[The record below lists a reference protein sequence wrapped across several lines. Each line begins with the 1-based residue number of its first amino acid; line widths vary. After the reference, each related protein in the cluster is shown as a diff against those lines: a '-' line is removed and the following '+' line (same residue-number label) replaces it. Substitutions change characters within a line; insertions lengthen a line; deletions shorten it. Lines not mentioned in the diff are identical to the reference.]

1 MDTPNRKENIAKL
14 LGFLKQN
21 GYASKGLSL
30 EGLDTRLQNDSLR
43 RNLYNA
49 LSRDKVPDI
58 GSWDEFSSMVKK
70 EKDSTALAQPS
81 TKATSTPLVP
91 NSPLLPSPN
100 KTSKNTLSTDWTR
113 PTPQFSIPT
122 SERNPGVPTL
132 VPSRE
137 HPYVGREL
145 AFVSPSE
152 VTNLNTGKKHY
163 DASKTSVIYP
173 DEIGE
178 DNTRKAIDNYT
189 QAKASEANRLDR
201 KIEAQLQD
209 IEKQQKELEARLN
222 KRAKELEAE
231 REGEG
236 WFVNF
241 IRSQPARG
249 MDPMSTINRLTNDGK
264 DQDEE
269 YIGISSA
276 LHNLR
281 KQKEKL
287 LATKKSM
294 QEDASFGSFLTNA
307 GRGFVDTVTDTRIW
321 DGGEGDLREAGLAIK
336 AIGKLELQ
344 KKFNSGQATK
354 EDAELLRT
362 LYKGQLK
369 LTPAEDALLNSKAG
383 RAYVDAITKEAIGYG
398 YGAGETTANML
409 PFIRDIALSPVNG
422 LGRTVAT
429 NVAKSALK
437 SGLSRVATKAISRTA
452 RVVGDIALEGAGTA
466 LTTGIG
472 GTLKGAADE
481 QIGDIKYDVDGK
493 TGQIVYGGRTN
504 QEENFLKAFGKS
516 LVRQALEYG
525 TEATGGAY
533 IGTLMKPI
541 NKYGGKLLTKTL
553 GDKAVSAV
561 EKFFARMEKTSVG
574 KAVNSVGEQVHYDGL
589 PGEYLEEVYNN
600 LLNAITIGDMKL
612 DTNSNNGVFNPE
624 INKTIII
631 GLMGAPMATV
641 SLKVGSIVAQ
651 DTKTQA
657 MGLRAF
663 GYKQWQ
669 EMKTLIGN
677 SDDVSKTISEWAE
690 QNPNATS
697 NQKKAI
703 MRYAVATAMED
714 AMTVRQA
721 LEQKERKKDSATT
734 LTPSQTAEQSGE
746 ESAVAPNPPSS
757 STASES
763 ADNTFNPNSDNS
775 KRYEQ
780 GNGVILKREDGTSV
794 RAQIV
799 SEENEDGKIEVASSE
814 GAIQGRDRV
823 VYLTRKELD
832 QMYQGSFDID
842 TPDASSNEETQL
854 SDTSIDST
862 PASPTPNSDSPIG
875 RPMTEEEA
883 VSDTPHSE
891 ESSEEHEWD
900 ELSKQVGDES
910 AREIISSDISDLEAE
925 RKKLQKEISKPK
937 GQTREEKI
945 QYVIGRRERLQGID
959 AEIEGLQRVLQVP
972 QMRIAQAEAQEREQ
986 NRIKAEEARRQEEAD
1001 EQARAEK
1008 KRQEAERLEEERLR
1022 QEKLQGVPD
1031 WVDDTPQ
1038 NARARGYRR
1047 SNGESYDRQERISNG
1062 VSGNE
1067 VQVKFSNEDMPTGRI
1082 MVIEADELQPSH
1094 IQGQRNP
1101 NFFIDE
1107 AQPKDRIDDASVLS
1121 ARRIA
1126 GNMRPEEITGN
1137 ATAYTGAPIVNSRGE
1152 VIQGNNR
1159 SDALRYMYQHEQEQ
1173 AQKYKQH
1180 LLDNAERLGL
1190 SKDAI
1195 MQMNKPVLVTTLEV
1209 SDNDAIR
1216 LGQMSASDTE
1226 SGGVERIKPMQ
1237 TITKMGDN
1245 IQSFSRILLSGDED
1259 MDLSSVVDHNGA
1271 DALKW
1276 MHSKGYITDTQY
1288 QSAFKAKGELTGEAK
1303 NDLINILS
1311 EVLFNGAGQQLRDDF
1326 EKLPAKAKKAILAT
1340 IYRDLNSP
1348 ESERII
1354 MEVQDS
1360 IRAYAILQS
1369 NSKDFS
1375 KAKNTETALRA
1386 IDDWLS
1392 QQVFDDV
1399 SGEIYI
1405 PNDRLH
1411 FSNFALHLAGVY
1423 RGATQAYTSSVFNAL
1438 YDDIQG
1444 LTSDIFDDESG
1455 KKHTLTEAI
1464 KRQLNIDYNGKT
1476 TSSDVAHASQNGS
1489 QRERGSSSDYKERNG
1504 TEGTSEPSRT
1514 GGRSQT
1520 DSRAVESEYSVS
1532 TSPAEK
1538 GGNFIQNKEGS
1549 IDLVQIKQ
1557 EVFDALGIPAVPFR
1571 MTESM
1576 AQHVLE
1582 QHSQELKITS
1592 IEEAVAF
1599 VLNVMQNFD
1608 HVRKGDLPN
1617 TYIFSIENARRKVG
1631 KRAVTLVLPSSNGDY
1646 LGVSS
1651 SGNEDI
1657 KGIQKRELL
1666 WEEGAKNITP
1676 ATETASANVPSPSAT
1691 QGGMTGGSAKS
1702 NQSNSLSE
1710 DKDSEKSSSRFRPLT
1725 EDDLD
1730 DGVSIVYHKGKE
1742 RVVVAVVGSS
1752 VVLDGGEKVAIGDLQ
1767 VEDEANTSAEEIEE
1781 TSEANSGEFGLVS
1794 DARME
1799 ELKSRLKKK
1808 LLGQVNAG
1816 VDPEVLAIGLELAVG
1831 YLDRGIRKFSEFA
1844 KVLVSDLG
1852 DDVRPYLKAFYNGAR
1867 DMPQIVENGLD
1878 AQMDSVDTVRSFDVT
1893 NFDKAKRAGIL
1904 DEAKT
1909 VAKNQAAERTLQKQ
1923 SIGNDVAQAM
1933 EKRQQEEN
1941 ASEAE
1946 QAETKSKSKSKETGH
1961 GREEDVHVR
1970 TSPSPRKRTRGQQSR
1985 QNEPLGATAGNQ
1997 AEQPDEVRVAGR
2009 DREDT
2014 STDPLRSGRVSELP
2028 TEQIAETDGSA
2039 PQDAPKPTKSKA
2051 QNTHN
2056 WREDKGE
2063 STAPKTETE
2072 RVNANIEALRL
2083 SKQIQ
2088 EEGREATKAEQAVL
2102 ARWTGWG
2109 GLGLAFAHNSRY
2121 RSELST
2127 LLSPEEFESATAS
2140 RLSAYYTPA
2149 KVIDHLWELIR
2160 ELGFKGGNILEGSA
2174 GSGAILA
2181 RMPKSISDKSNIQA
2195 VEIDSITGSILS
2207 QLYPDATVY
2216 VQGFEKTKIA
2226 PNSIHLAITNVPFIT
2241 GLQVHDNT
2249 GNSDLSRKFKNIRDF
2264 CIAKNVRALTPSG
2277 IGVFISSNGTLDDS
2291 RDLRL
2296 WLDDPNGGNVDVL
2309 GAFRLNNE
2317 TFIGAPVTSDI
2328 IVVRKRVGN
2337 TKVQSAINIIDTGF
2351 GHSIS
2356 YQEAEATKPT
2366 TYTMSY
2372 NAYYMAH
2379 PEHMGGEMHFG
2390 FEQGA
2395 TYRATSRG
2403 LYPTEDINQD
2413 ARLADWVK
2421 SFKGMSY
2428 VGKQLAEQA
2437 EQQKTLESDESVEKG
2452 ANLGDIMIAKD
2463 GTIGVV
2469 SYSDTSGKLIF
2480 ENLGLNSNKVKGHS
2494 KQEVISDYIR
2504 LKKAVQ
2510 DTISYQANS
2519 SSDTRLEELHQELNE
2534 AYDTFVERYGHLNK
2548 NVSLSFLKN
2557 DVGFPDIQAIE
2568 KYEEKGD
2575 VKGNKIKLYSKTD
2588 IFHKRII
2595 SHKQVEKP
2603 KDATHAVRSSILSF
2617 GRVDLAYIAD
2627 VLSLSEE
2634 EARAEA
2640 LKSGLAFEDPSTG
2653 KVVSRFEY
2661 LSGNVRA
2668 KLRDAEAQNEGGKY
2682 TDNINAL
2689 HSVIPQDI
2697 PAHLLPYALGA
2708 TWIPKR
2714 LFEDYIKERTDVSVT
2729 LSLYGGTWVLTAKS
2743 YDSTPKN
2750 RTFGVY
2756 SEMLGKTIL
2765 GTEIIDTA
2773 LNLRTKR
2780 VTKTFSSGYGSDKT
2794 KETLTDAIATASIA
2808 DKIDEI
2814 KGDFVD
2820 WMQEQVQSD
2829 TELADELT
2837 RLYNEQMNNYV
2848 AQSMPDDFV
2857 PKRFEGASEAITLR
2871 PHQAKAAIR
2880 STTQPVLLAHEVG
2893 TGKTYTMISA
2903 AMEMRR
2909 LGTAKKPLIVVQNA
2923 TVGQFVASAKAIY
2936 PQAKILTLNETDK
2949 GEAGRRRFYAQI
2961 MYNDW
2966 DMIIIPQ
2973 SVFDR
2978 IPDNEQRQVAYVADK
2993 IEEKRETL
3001 ERMELNQ
3008 ELIRSNEYRAKKN
3021 ELKRLEEELSSFA
3034 PSPIDEKR
3042 AEKARMNAVA
3052 KAERMLDRAV
3062 DDTTYDF
3069 DNLGI
3074 DAILV
3079 DEAHEY
3085 KHLGFETSMGSD
3097 IKGVDPSYS
3106 KKSQGLYLKVQSVLE
3121 KSGGRNVLFATGTPI
3136 SNTAAEIWTFMRYLM
3151 PKEDMRLYGIYT
3163 FDDFVRNYGRVQTQL
3178 EFSTS
3183 GKFKAQK
3190 RFVGYDGLSELV
3202 RIWSQVADTVLTSNS
3217 PEVQEKLPGI
3227 EGGKA
3232 TDIFLPQTAGLRA
3245 VMKYVVSELK
3255 RFEEM
3260 SGREKKENSHIPLTM
3275 YGIANA
3281 AAIDPRLVDG
3291 SAQDDPNTK
3300 ANETVRQTLRSLK
3313 ETESYKGTVA
3323 IFSDK
3328 YRNNVTGFNLYE
3340 DIRDKLIAEGV
3351 PEHQIAIVSGSMSQ
3365 AKKLQIFDKINSGEI
3380 RVVLGSTA
3388 TLGTGV
3394 NIQERLHTL
3403 IHIDAPNRPMD
3414 YTQRNGRILRQGN
3427 LHKDMNKPVRILRFG
3442 VDDSLDVTAYQRLKT
3457 KGAIA
3462 DSIMHGEELMANAL
3476 ENRSIED
3483 EGDNFGD
3490 MVATLS
3496 GSEYALLKN
3505 QAEKDLRKLESKR
3518 KQWEADQRY
3527 IASNLPKSEM
3537 LLNNAQVALARAK
3550 TAGVKIAQA
3559 FPDKAIGSIKIGKK
3573 KYGSISELKDFIK
3586 DYNASITEAQEKV
3599 KDNII
3604 NDATETRELSFSVN
3618 GIDFTLHTTV
3628 SSSYNR
3634 VGGAMV
3640 KSSSRQMTLSS
3651 EALGLED
3658 VGVPYAL
3665 IANAF
3670 KFIEEELA
3678 SGTYAEKKQTEAEQ
3692 SVERTTKEI
3701 EQMRSREGQEFAQ
3714 QEELEAKRV
3723 LLQEYEIK
3731 MQEELEAKEA
3741 KYAQMD
3747 AEVETAHL
3755 DGEMLSDELDAEDTE
3770 GIRYRRGQELQEVNA
3785 RFNEELQAQIDG
3797 TLPKGHVYSLGM
3809 PSDILRSAGIP
3820 NLPIEL
3826 TASRVSLKSGQEKH
3840 PFPIKILS
3848 NLPQMLQKPIAV
3860 FHYGDKAMNVIV
3872 EIEYEGRD
3880 LLVGLVLNQD
3890 RNGIEVNDV
3899 RGLFPKDTAKWLNW
3913 ITQGKAIYLNK
3924 EIIQTKITQ
3933 QRTNLAEVGHLNLD
3947 DLAKV
3952 IKEFENPNIEGNAFD
3967 DDILFRG
3974 RYVEFQSGY
3983 TERADGTPIS
3993 DNAKYAEEA
4002 GKFPASLFKK
4012 KYGISPAD
4020 FNMLNDLGLIE
4031 ISEWHHTG
4039 ATFRETDYY
4048 SWVDNATFDDGYNS
4062 RQGYDINGEYE
4073 YNEQGEATYVGED
4086 ENPSMPLSEWYKQ
4099 NKKAIKPIAD
4109 AYKAGEWTWEREDP
4123 SVGLHRIKNREDAER
4138 RMIETHFRKEERQ
4151 YRNIH
4156 WGEYPQSLKNL
4167 FSTMLKW
4174 DENAHY
4180 EDIEAEAERLANEFY
4195 DAHIEETLEADRKN
4209 IEEGEAK
4216 NRAIREKNLSSAS
4229 KETALMA
4236 LAKLYGM
4243 DEQEA
4248 YKKISSSS
4256 WYNRNSL
4263 RRRSTSSDEASEHN
4277 PLHAEMEREA
4287 TSLAHS
4293 MGEEVVVVHNEEE
4306 LVDILGEDGAR
4317 QARGAKG
4324 FYLPKSG
4331 KVVIILSNNTDVAD
4345 VLETIFHEFVGHKGL
4360 LEYVGKEEFTAF
4372 IDRVHKGLPS
4382 KALSEVH
4389 REART
4394 IYNERKGTSRAV
4406 SYQDAIR
4413 EATEEYIARVSEKGF
4428 SDRESRSTWQKI
4440 VDAFRDMISR
4450 AKLTLGWNIQDRDI
4464 RYILWKSFQMK
4475 QKQVAILAEAGDIA
4489 MRHRLG
4495 IPQRTKVSAEG
4506 ARLRANKPT
4515 SLDEANKQ
4523 FNEQL
4528 KKLNEET
4535 ANSTILSLGSPS
4547 NVLLSAGVAD
4557 KPMRLYGNKVI
4568 KKMKKHGFSLS
4579 ELRDL
4584 PRAVANPIAV
4594 FNNYGKDGSR
4604 SILTE
4609 LQTEQGNFLVAIG
4622 LGNGTDVEFNIVR
4635 SAFGKGKEQVVD
4647 WFNSSYATY
4656 INKEKALEYL
4666 RTPTLIMGAI
4676 SNQELSSATKV
4687 IKEFENPSDESAN
4700 GIRYRQSGGRQSSWH
4715 DSGAQD
4721 EYNERTRI
4729 TDRNGKNKGKW
4740 TNNLWWRFKEAH
4752 EDAMLS
4758 LKELQDALAKNALG
4772 RDLHGFEDAYTA
4784 ENAMSSKN
4792 LSEMEHYEN
4801 RYVKPLTDALGKL
4814 IKGGV
4819 SYEEIRVYMMA
4830 KHGLERNA
4838 YYNQLDGNSEARDYS
4853 GLTALTESEDDF
4865 TQIAEQ
4871 MVADF
4876 ESRHDTSELWNA
4888 VRSANERTL
4897 SLSRQKNLISK
4908 QAYDHIKGMFEY
4920 YIPLRGWDENNAED
4934 EWEYLDGAGR
4944 NGGISIRKKASGR
4957 TSLADDPIAMMVK
4970 LAEDTIRQGNR
4981 NMMKLKLL
4989 NLAENAQDSL
4999 LQHSKAWFV
5008 QETDAYG
5015 NTTWVFSSP
5024 EIAED
5029 ASPEEVALAWSDFE
5043 AKMQDLQKQGRSTQN
5058 PPKEQRKR
5066 IDFDKN
5072 GSLGERRQH
5081 TVTVYR
5087 GGQMYTVFVN
5097 GNPRAA
5103 QAVNGMLSSEEG
5115 FKWWRAF
5122 NRWLSTMH
5130 TSYNPE
5136 FIMTNAIRDIMHATA
5151 VVYAENG
5158 FGSYLGN
5165 FSKQYVKGMKDMF
5178 GLYGRWRSGTLDLN
5192 REKDKLFHDFM
5203 VGGGQ
5208 TGYTQIS
5215 KVEDL
5220 KKSLEWELKKVAG
5233 QANWARRGLEILKN
5247 AIAYFNSVVE
5257 LNTRF
5262 ATFVASRKDG
5272 RSIESSV
5279 SDAKNITVNFN
5290 RKGTGNG
5297 YGAGFARLAYLFYNP
5312 AVQALSQ
5319 FYGLTKKHPR
5329 RMLGVIGGAMAI
5341 GLLQNLFWSLLG
5353 SLGDGGDGD
5362 DDDYGNINENSRLG
5376 SLIIHNPFSKDKY
5389 LNLPISPELKPFFT
5403 LGSAISE
5410 VIGGR
5415 MSEEEAAKHVVLGLS
5430 SLLPL
5435 DPAGG
5440 NNGAEYINLVP
5451 SAGQPLVQVVANK
5464 NYYGEQ
5470 LYKDNGFNKLDPE
5483 WTKSKDANPALK
5495 GVAKMLN
5502 ELSGGDKVRKGGIDL
5517 NPETIE
5523 HILES
5528 YSGGAGRAFN
5538 AFTKTV
5544 AMPFDPELQKA
5555 SNVVMLR
5562 KLYKEVPQAKEG
5574 ILNPIIWKISDQ
5586 FKNMEHDKNGYRK
5599 ELRSNDPS
5607 KVSEY
5612 IQKLYDLRLSSE
5624 YKFYIRYRR
5633 SIDRLQDLRKKYKE
5647 AKTDEER
5654 KSISDRMNSIQ
5665 ERVLKAYK
5673 EEQQTE

>member
-1 MDTPNRKENIAKL
+1 MEQDIRRQKVQSLYNYAKD
-14 LGFLKQN
+14 N
-21 GYASKGLSL
+21 GYISDTLGIAGFDARMQDDNLRKKFYDTLLS
-30 EGLDTRLQNDSLR
+30 EGVSVG
-43 RNLYNA
+43 
-49 LSRDKVPDI
+49 K
-58 GSWDEFSSMVKK
+58 WDEFSSKVKK
-70 EKDSTALAQPS
+70 SSTAQAQPS
-81 TKATSTPLVP
+81 TRAGSTPLVP

-100 KTSKNTLSTDWTR
+100 KANKNTLSTDWTR

-122 SERNPGVPTL
+122 GEQNPGVPTL

-145 AFVSPSE
+145 AFVSPAE

-178 DNTRKAIDNYT
+178 DKTRKAIDNYT

-231 REGEG
+231 REGDG
-236 WFVNF
+236 WFANF

-287 LATKKSM
+287 LATKKSI
-294 QEDASFGSFLTNA
+294 QEDNGFGSFLKNA

-321 DGGEGDLREAGLAIK
+321 DGAEGDLREAGLAIK

-409 PFIRDIALSPVNG
+409 PFIRDIALSPANG

-452 RVVGDIALEGAGTA
+452 RVVSDIALEGAGTA

-481 QIGDIKYDVDGK
+481 QIGDIKYDVDSK
-493 TGQIVYGGRTN
+493 TGQIVYAGREHN
-504 QEENFLKAFGKS
+504 EENFLKAFGKS

-600 LLNAITIGDMKL
+600 LLNAVTIGDMKL

-697 NQKKAI
+697 NQKKAV

-721 LEQKERKKDSATT
+721 LEQKERKKNSATT
-734 LTPSQTAEQSGE
+734 LTPSQTAEQSGGA
-746 ESAVAPNPPSS
+746 SVVAPNPSS

-814 GAIQGRDRV
+814 GAIQDRDRV
-823 VYLTRKELD
+823 VYLTREELD

-891 ESSEEHEWD
+891 ERSEEHEWD

-945 QYVIGRRERLQGID
+945 QYVIGRRERLQSID

-986 NRIKAEEARRQEEAD
+986 NRIKAEEARRQEEHTD
-1001 EQARAEK
+1001 K
-1008 KRQEAERLEEERLR
+1008 
-1022 QEKLQGVPD
+1022 QGNPI
-1031 WVDDTPQ
+1031 
-1038 NARARGYRR
+1038 NE
-1047 SNGESYDRQERISNG
+1047 NGTLKTE
-1062 VSGNE
+1062 E
-1067 VQVKFSNEDMPTGRI
+1067 VQSV
-1082 MVIEADELQPSH
+1082 DELTDEDFTASS
-1094 IQGQRNP
+1094 RNVLL
-1101 NFFIDE
+1101 
-1107 AQPKDRIDDASVLS
+1107 PKS
-1121 ARRIA
+1121 
-1126 GNMRPEEITGN
+1126 PKKE
-1137 ATAYTGAPIVNSRGE
+1137 
-1152 VIQGNNR
+1152 
-1159 SDALRYMYQHEQEQ
+1159 SDA
-1173 AQKYKQH
+1173 
-1180 LLDNAERLGL
+1180 
-1190 SKDAI
+1190 I
-1195 MQMNKPVLVTTLEV
+1195 
-1209 SDNDAIR
+1209 
-1216 LGQMSASDTE
+1216 
-1226 SGGVERIKPMQ
+1226 
-1237 TITKMGDN
+1237 
-1245 IQSFSRILLSGDED
+1245 
-1259 MDLSSVVDHNGA
+1259 GA
-1271 DALKW
+1271 
-1276 MHSKGYITDTQY
+1276 
-1288 QSAFKAKGELTGEAK
+1288 
-1303 NDLINILS
+1303 N
-1311 EVLFNGAGQQLRDDF
+1311 
-1326 EKLPAKAKKAILAT
+1326 EK
-1340 IYRDLNSP
+1340 
-1348 ESERII
+1348 
-1354 MEVQDS
+1354 
-1360 IRAYAILQS
+1360 
-1369 NSKDFS
+1369 
-1375 KAKNTETALRA
+1375 
-1386 IDDWLS
+1386 
-1392 QQVFDDV
+1392 
-1399 SGEIYI
+1399 
-1405 PNDRLH
+1405 
-1411 FSNFALHLAGVY
+1411 
-1423 RGATQAYTSSVFNAL
+1423 
-1438 YDDIQG
+1438 
-1444 LTSDIFDDESG
+1444 
-1455 KKHTLTEAI
+1455 I
-1464 KRQLNIDYNGKT
+1464 KRQANREDGQLLILPSESTEEAGALSSPTTSKPLSERKVSEKT
-1476 TSSDVAHASQNGS
+1476 TDLTRSEKEAVIAQSEQELEGLQSKATSLRKEAYQAMRNYYESGAVPDMTEEQFNGEARYMFVGRENRNELALIHAPGLQDILPQLDELANKIRWYNLLIRNSKKDLDTEQNAES
-1489 QRERGSSSDYKERNG
+1489 K
-1504 TEGTSEPSRT
+1504 
-1514 GGRSQT
+1514 
-1520 DSRAVESEYSVS
+1520 VESEYSVS

-1557 EVFDALGIPAVPFR
+1557 EVFEALGIPAVPFR

-1592 IEEAVAF
+1592 IEEAVSF

-1702 NQSNSLSE
+1702 NQSNSLSA
-1710 DKDSEKSSSRFRPLT
+1710 DKGSEKSSSRFRPLT

-1878 AQMDSVDTVRSFDVT
+1878 AQMDSADAVRSFDVT

-1946 QAETKSKSKSKETGH
+1946 QAETKSKSTSKETGH

-1985 QNEPLGATAGNQ
+1985 QNEPLGATAGYQ

-2063 STAPKTETE
+2063 STTPKTETE

-2174 GSGAILA
+2174 GSGAMLA

-2226 PNSIHLAITNVPFIT
+2226 PNSIHLAITNVPFVT

-2249 GNSDLSRKFKNIRDF
+2249 GNSDLSRKFKNIHDF

-2296 WLDDPNGGNVDVL
+2296 WLDDPNGGNVDIL

-2575 VKGNKIKLYSKTD
+2575 AKGNKIKLYSKTD

-3151 PKEDMRLYGIYT
+3151 PKEDMRSYGIYT

-3537 LLNNAQVALARAK
+3537 LLNNAQVALTRAK

-3755 DGEMLSDELDAEDTE
+3755 DGDMLSDELDAEDTE
-3770 GIRYRRGQELQEVNA
+3770 GIRYRRGQELQEVNE

-3890 RNGIEVNDV
+3890 RNGIEIHSV

-3933 QRTNLAEVGHLNLD
+3933 QRTNLADVGHLNLD

-3952 IKEFENPNIEGNAFD
+3952 IKEFENPNIEENAFD

-3993 DNAKYAEEA
+3993 NNAKYAEEA

-4039 ATFRETDYY
+4039 ATFHETDYY

-4156 WGEYPQSLKNL
+4156 WGEYPQSLKDL

-4594 FNNYGKDGSR
+4594 FNTHSDGSHAILTEIKSNQGNILVALEVGRGGADIDFNLITSTYGKDKDKIVQWVNTG
-4604 SILTE
+4604 
-4609 LQTEQGNFLVAIG
+4609 VA
-4622 LGNGTDVEFNIVR
+4622 
-4635 SAFGKGKEQVVD
+4635 
-4647 WFNSSYATY
+4647 SY
-4656 INKEKALEYL
+4656 IDKEKALEYL
-4666 RTPTLIMGAI
+4666 ASAPAPIAGAKQA
-4676 SNQELSSATKV
+4676 QELSSATKV

-5043 AKMQDLQKQGRSTQN
+5043 AKMQDLQKQGRATQN

-5353 SLGDGGDGD
+5353 SLGDGGNGDGD

>member
-1 MDTPNRKENIAKL
+1 MDTPNRKDNLTQL
-14 LGFLKQN
+14 LGFLKKN
-21 GYASKGLSL
+21 GYAGKELR
-30 EGLDTRLQNDSLR
+30 LDDFDARMQDESIR

-58 GSWDEFSSMVKK
+58 GSWNEFSSMVKK
-70 EKDSTALAQPS
+70 EKDSTAIAQPS
-81 TKATSTPLVP
+81 TRAGSTPLVP

-100 KTSKNTLSTDWTR
+100 KANKNTLSTDWTK

-122 SERNPGVPTL
+122 SEQNPGVPTL

-145 AFVSPSE
+145 AFVSPAE
-152 VTNLNTGKKHY
+152 VTNQRTGKKHY

-209 IEKQQKELEARLN
+209 IEKQQKELEERLN

-321 DGGEGDLREAGLAIK
+321 DGAEGDLREAGLAIK

-369 LTPAEDALLNSKAG
+369 LTPAEEALLNSKAG

-600 LLNAITIGDMKL
+600 LLNAVTIGDMKL

-697 NQKKAI
+697 NQKKAV

-746 ESAVAPNPPSS
+746 ESAVAPNPPS

-823 VYLTRKELD
+823 VYLTREELD

-862 PASPTPNSDSPIG
+862 PDSPTPNPDSPIG
-875 RPMTEEEA
+875 RPITEEEA

-891 ESSEEHEWD
+891 ENSEEHEWD
-900 ELSKQVGDES
+900 ELSKQVGEES
-910 AREIISSDISDLEAE
+910 AREIINSDISDLEAE

-972 QMRIAQAEAQEREQ
+972 QMRIAQAEAKEREQ

-1173 AQKYKQH
+1173 AQKYKQY

-1520 DSRAVESEYSVS
+1520 DSREVESDKPTFLDVIRTLY
-1532 TSPAEK
+1532 EK
-1538 GGNFIQNKEGS
+1538 GKDVASKLFGRSYFDVADTSNFLKELGLTGDKFTIRYGVISRHFGKDAQHKLPLSVWSQLPDVLNNPLIITKYYTDKTKTKQKGYRIYTAIQLEDGAFVVAGVEVKNAGRNLEVNAIDTVFGRNNIIGTQEEIVYESKEMTPEQRTLLDGHNPHQYSATQESSNASDSKGS
-1549 IDLVQIKQ
+1549 KKTTNLTRSEKEAVIDQAEQVLEELQSEATSLRREAYQ
-1557 EVFDALGIPAVPFR
+1557 AMRDYYESGAVPD
-1571 MTESM
+1571 MTE
-1576 AQHVLE
+1576 E
-1582 QHSQELKITS
+1582 QFNG
-1592 IEEAVAF
+1592 EARYMF
-1599 VLNVMQNFD
+1599 
-1608 HVRKGDLPN
+1608 
-1617 TYIFSIENARRKVG
+1617 VG
-1631 KRAVTLVLPSSNGDY
+1631 KENRNELALIHAPGLQDILPQLDELANKIRWYKLLVRNSKKALDAEQNTEGK
-1646 LGVSS
+1646 V
-1651 SGNEDI
+1651 GNEDTR
-1657 KGIQKRELL
+1657 KDED
-1666 WEEGAKNITP
+1666 
-1676 ATETASANVPSPSAT
+1676 
-1691 QGGMTGGSAKS
+1691 
-1702 NQSNSLSE
+1702 NS
-1710 DKDSEKSSSRFRPLT
+1710 
-1725 EDDLD
+1725 
-1730 DGVSIVYHKGKE
+1730 
-1742 RVVVAVVGSS
+1742 
-1752 VVLDGGEKVAIGDLQ
+1752 
-1767 VEDEANTSAEEIEE
+1767 
-1781 TSEANSGEFGLVS
+1781 
-1794 DARME
+1794 
-1799 ELKSRLKKK
+1799 
-1808 LLGQVNAG
+1808 
-1816 VDPEVLAIGLELAVG
+1816 
-1831 YLDRGIRKFSEFA
+1831 
-1844 KVLVSDLG
+1844 
-1852 DDVRPYLKAFYNGAR
+1852 
-1867 DMPQIVENGLD
+1867 
-1878 AQMDSVDTVRSFDVT
+1878 
-1893 NFDKAKRAGIL
+1893 
-1904 DEAKT
+1904 
-1909 VAKNQAAERTLQKQ
+1909 
-1923 SIGNDVAQAM
+1923 
-1933 EKRQQEEN
+1933 
-1941 ASEAE
+1941 
-1946 QAETKSKSKSKETGH
+1946 
-1961 GREEDVHVR
+1961 
-1970 TSPSPRKRTRGQQSR
+1970 
-1985 QNEPLGATAGNQ
+1985 
-1997 AEQPDEVRVAGR
+1997 
-2009 DREDT
+2009 
-2014 STDPLRSGRVSELP
+2014 
-2028 TEQIAETDGSA
+2028 
-2039 PQDAPKPTKSKA
+2039 
-2051 QNTHN
+2051 
-2056 WREDKGE
+2056 
-2063 STAPKTETE
+2063 
-2072 RVNANIEALRL
+2072 
-2083 SKQIQ
+2083 
-2088 EEGREATKAEQAVL
+2088 
-2102 ARWTGWG
+2102 
-2109 GLGLAFAHNSRY
+2109 
-2121 RSELST
+2121 
-2127 LLSPEEFESATAS
+2127 
-2140 RLSAYYTPA
+2140 
-2149 KVIDHLWELIR
+2149 
-2160 ELGFKGGNILEGSA
+2160 
-2174 GSGAILA
+2174 
-2181 RMPKSISDKSNIQA
+2181 
-2195 VEIDSITGSILS
+2195 
-2207 QLYPDATVY
+2207 
-2216 VQGFEKTKIA
+2216 
-2226 PNSIHLAITNVPFIT
+2226 
-2241 GLQVHDNT
+2241 
-2249 GNSDLSRKFKNIRDF
+2249 
-2264 CIAKNVRALTPSG
+2264 
-2277 IGVFISSNGTLDDS
+2277 
-2291 RDLRL
+2291 
-2296 WLDDPNGGNVDVL
+2296 
-2309 GAFRLNNE
+2309 
-2317 TFIGAPVTSDI
+2317 
-2328 IVVRKRVGN
+2328 
-2337 TKVQSAINIIDTGF
+2337 
-2351 GHSIS
+2351 
-2356 YQEAEATKPT
+2356 
-2366 TYTMSY
+2366 
-2372 NAYYMAH
+2372 
-2379 PEHMGGEMHFG
+2379 
-2390 FEQGA
+2390 
-2395 TYRATSRG
+2395 
-2403 LYPTEDINQD
+2403 
-2413 ARLADWVK
+2413 
-2421 SFKGMSY
+2421 
-2428 VGKQLAEQA
+2428 
-2437 EQQKTLESDESVEKG
+2437 
-2452 ANLGDIMIAKD
+2452 
-2463 GTIGVV
+2463 
-2469 SYSDTSGKLIF
+2469 
-2480 ENLGLNSNKVKGHS
+2480 
-2494 KQEVISDYIR
+2494 
-2504 LKKAVQ
+2504 
-2510 DTISYQANS
+2510 
-2519 SSDTRLEELHQELNE
+2519 
-2534 AYDTFVERYGHLNK
+2534 
-2548 NVSLSFLKN
+2548 
-2557 DVGFPDIQAIE
+2557 
-2568 KYEEKGD
+2568 
-2575 VKGNKIKLYSKTD
+2575 
-2588 IFHKRII
+2588 
-2595 SHKQVEKP
+2595 
-2603 KDATHAVRSSILSF
+2603 
-2617 GRVDLAYIAD
+2617 
-2627 VLSLSEE
+2627 
-2634 EARAEA
+2634 
-2640 LKSGLAFEDPSTG
+2640 
-2653 KVVSRFEY
+2653 
-2661 LSGNVRA
+2661 
-2668 KLRDAEAQNEGGKY
+2668 
-2682 TDNINAL
+2682 
-2689 HSVIPQDI
+2689 
-2697 PAHLLPYALGA
+2697 
-2708 TWIPKR
+2708 
-2714 LFEDYIKERTDVSVT
+2714 
-2729 LSLYGGTWVLTAKS
+2729 
-2743 YDSTPKN
+2743 
-2750 RTFGVY
+2750 
-2756 SEMLGKTIL
+2756 
-2765 GTEIIDTA
+2765 
-2773 LNLRTKR
+2773 
-2780 VTKTFSSGYGSDKT
+2780 
-2794 KETLTDAIATASIA
+2794 
-2808 DKIDEI
+2808 
-2814 KGDFVD
+2814 
-2820 WMQEQVQSD
+2820 
-2829 TELADELT
+2829 
-2837 RLYNEQMNNYV
+2837 
-2848 AQSMPDDFV
+2848 
-2857 PKRFEGASEAITLR
+2857 
-2871 PHQAKAAIR
+2871 
-2880 STTQPVLLAHEVG
+2880 
-2893 TGKTYTMISA
+2893 
-2903 AMEMRR
+2903 
-2909 LGTAKKPLIVVQNA
+2909 
-2923 TVGQFVASAKAIY
+2923 
-2936 PQAKILTLNETDK
+2936 
-2949 GEAGRRRFYAQI
+2949 
-2961 MYNDW
+2961 
-2966 DMIIIPQ
+2966 
-2973 SVFDR
+2973 
-2978 IPDNEQRQVAYVADK
+2978 
-2993 IEEKRETL
+2993 
-3001 ERMELNQ
+3001 
-3008 ELIRSNEYRAKKN
+3008 
-3021 ELKRLEEELSSFA
+3021 
-3034 PSPIDEKR
+3034 
-3042 AEKARMNAVA
+3042 
-3052 KAERMLDRAV
+3052 
-3062 DDTTYDF
+3062 
-3069 DNLGI
+3069 
-3074 DAILV
+3074 
-3079 DEAHEY
+3079 
-3085 KHLGFETSMGSD
+3085 
-3097 IKGVDPSYS
+3097 
-3106 KKSQGLYLKVQSVLE
+3106 
-3121 KSGGRNVLFATGTPI
+3121 
-3136 SNTAAEIWTFMRYLM
+3136 
-3151 PKEDMRLYGIYT
+3151 
-3163 FDDFVRNYGRVQTQL
+3163 
-3178 EFSTS
+3178 
-3183 GKFKAQK
+3183 
-3190 RFVGYDGLSELV
+3190 
-3202 RIWSQVADTVLTSNS
+3202 
-3217 PEVQEKLPGI
+3217 
-3227 EGGKA
+3227 
-3232 TDIFLPQTAGLRA
+3232 
-3245 VMKYVVSELK
+3245 
-3255 RFEEM
+3255 
-3260 SGREKKENSHIPLTM
+3260 
-3275 YGIANA
+3275 
-3281 AAIDPRLVDG
+3281 
-3291 SAQDDPNTK
+3291 
-3300 ANETVRQTLRSLK
+3300 
-3313 ETESYKGTVA
+3313 
-3323 IFSDK
+3323 
-3328 YRNNVTGFNLYE
+3328 
-3340 DIRDKLIAEGV
+3340 
-3351 PEHQIAIVSGSMSQ
+3351 
-3365 AKKLQIFDKINSGEI
+3365 
-3380 RVVLGSTA
+3380 
-3388 TLGTGV
+3388 
-3394 NIQERLHTL
+3394 
-3403 IHIDAPNRPMD
+3403 
-3414 YTQRNGRILRQGN
+3414 
-3427 LHKDMNKPVRILRFG
+3427 
-3442 VDDSLDVTAYQRLKT
+3442 
-3457 KGAIA
+3457 
-3462 DSIMHGEELMANAL
+3462 
-3476 ENRSIED
+3476 
-3483 EGDNFGD
+3483 
-3490 MVATLS
+3490 
-3496 GSEYALLKN
+3496 
-3505 QAEKDLRKLESKR
+3505 
-3518 KQWEADQRY
+3518 
-3527 IASNLPKSEM
+3527 
-3537 LLNNAQVALARAK
+3537 
-3550 TAGVKIAQA
+3550 
-3559 FPDKAIGSIKIGKK
+3559 
-3573 KYGSISELKDFIK
+3573 
-3586 DYNASITEAQEKV
+3586 
-3599 KDNII
+3599 
-3604 NDATETRELSFSVN
+3604 
-3618 GIDFTLHTTV
+3618 
-3628 SSSYNR
+3628 
-3634 VGGAMV
+3634 
-3640 KSSSRQMTLSS
+3640 
-3651 EALGLED
+3651 
-3658 VGVPYAL
+3658 
-3665 IANAF
+3665 
-3670 KFIEEELA
+3670 
-3678 SGTYAEKKQTEAEQ
+3678 
-3692 SVERTTKEI
+3692 
-3701 EQMRSREGQEFAQ
+3701 
-3714 QEELEAKRV
+3714 
-3723 LLQEYEIK
+3723 
-3731 MQEELEAKEA
+3731 
-3741 KYAQMD
+3741 
-3747 AEVETAHL
+3747 
-3755 DGEMLSDELDAEDTE
+3755 TE
-3770 GIRYRRGQELQEVNA
+3770 GIRFRGRKSNEEPKTLVGVHNITEDKLHKAVRLGGLANPSIAVIDSSHQQHNGYGEISLVMPSSKINKTTGKNAGTFFGDAYTPRVPIIEKHLTDKGHDLLYQEFRSLPSEFKYKAIESVENWINEGRLSSGLYQAYLHSTGQGISLVYYQNREYPKELADKALEIGNGATRYESLSTGHQYAISSLLLGQDGYPKSIEEYTQDYVESRKARLNELEEKIARGEKVLPRGKMILQRGLDYVNEVGYPDTFLDLGRGLYDSSILEGKLSVDQSNAEAKRIADEQADAFNKWLAGLAEHYQAEELLFDGLRSDGSKKYLPATLENISKAMKKQGLQGTEGDFGFHSFAASLINKAGTLNAIRKGKGQLANEEARKAFDEKWSKVFDKFVLKLKPQWASIGGDYVLNTALNVEPKAYAQKEYGIKLTDEDVTELKAMVNAIRNEMPVPYFETKFERPVGFNEFSSAIIPSNLSEELKHSLKAQGLSIHEYEQGNEEDRQRAFNEAIQPETIRFRRGQELQEVNE
-3785 RFNEELQAQIDG
+3785 RFNEQLQAQIDG

-3809 PSDILRSAGIP
+3809 PSDILQSAGIP

-3826 TASRVSLKSGQEKH
+3826 SAERLEKKASVAYSSLH
-3840 PFPIKILS
+3840 PF
-3848 NLPQMLQKPIAV
+3848 NLPDITDLPQSLANPIAV
-3860 FHYGDKAMNVIV
+3860 FNSRTKQGAKVILTELKDKRGNNFVVALQVRKSEHSRKMDV
-3872 EIEYEGRD
+3872 
-3880 LLVGLVLNQD
+3880 
-3890 RNGIEVNDV
+3890 EVNDV
-3899 RGLFPKDTAKWLNW
+3899 RSLYPKDRVGGIIGW
-3913 ITQGKAIYLNK
+3913 INQGLLTWVDKKKATEFLSTQEPNYLGGGN
-3924 EIIQTKITQ
+3924 QFNSLSDAT
-3933 QRTNLAEVGHLNLD
+3933 
-3947 DLAKV
+3947 KV
-3952 IKEFENPNIEGNAFD
+3952 IKEFENPNIEENAFD

-3974 RYVEFQSGY
+3974 RYVEGQLGY

-4020 FNMLNDLGLIE
+4020 FKMLNDLGLIE

-4123 SVGLHRIKNREDAER
+4123 SVGVHRIENREDAER

-4156 WGEYPQSLKNL
+4156 WGEYPQSLKDL

-4174 DENAHY
+4174 DENANY
-4180 EDIEAEAERLANEFY
+4180 EDTEAEAERLANEFY
-4195 DAHIEETLEADRKN
+4195 DAHIEETLEADRKKV
-4209 IEEGEAK
+4209 EEGEAQ
-4216 NRAIREKNLSSAS
+4216 NRAIREKNLSSES

-4248 YKKISSSS
+4248 YNKISSSS
-4256 WYNRNSL
+4256 WYNRGSL

-4360 LEYVGKEEFTAF
+4360 QEYVGKEEFTAF

-4382 KALSEVH
+4382 KALSEIH

-4495 IPQRTKVSAEG
+4495 LPQKVKVIEGVRERRGATSNDAEMRSIKAQAKKDG
-4506 ARLRANKPT
+4506 TFMKAPNGKPT
-4515 SLDEANKQ
+4515 KLTEKQWLQVRTQAFKNWFGDWMNAPEDASKVLDENGEPMIVYHGSKNKFYSFDMGLQ
-4523 FNEQL
+4523 KTAWMGKGFYFTPNKEFARSFGRSVVSSF
-4528 KKLNEET
+4528 LNLR
-4535 ANSTILSLGSPS
+4535 NPFIVKGNSPS
-4547 NVLLSAGVAD
+4547 YYD
-4557 KPMRLYGNKVI
+4557 
-4568 KKMKKHGFSLS
+4568 S
-4579 ELRDL
+4579 E
-4584 PRAVANPIAV
+4584 VGKI
-4594 FNNYGKDGSR
+4594 YGKDGGPIEPSEGTALLQDKGHDGVLFTHWDQGQMITVFTPSQIKSATENKGTFDKSNDDIRYRKIDNEMR
-4604 SILTE
+4604 SVPSELDNKLAITTLSPSTEIPVVQTEKRRVSTAEAKQAIESLPKQVVTMDGYALNVSKKTKHKLGNSLSNSTREDYRQALTLLTQIVGNSVLIE
-4609 LQTEQGNFLVAIG
+4609 EHRNRVKIDGERKADNPNDTNIENVQRFYGAITIGKVTYRVKTTAIVSANTEQGTRMHNYDITEIELLQPETPVSRSSSDQERSNSISEIELLQSETPVSRRSSDKERNNSISLAKLLNGVGFSYEPERKILDEMQGGSEGIRFRQ
-4622 LGNGTDVEFNIVR
+4622 GN
-4635 SAFGKGKEQVVD
+4635 
-4647 WFNSSYATY
+4647 NSQTSW
-4656 INKEKALEYL
+4656 N
-4666 RTPTLIMGAI
+4666 
-4676 SNQELSSATKV
+4676 
-4687 IKEFENPSDESAN
+4687 ESA
-4700 GIRYRQSGGRQSSWH
+4700 
-4715 DSGAQD
+4715 AKT
-4721 EYNERTRI
+4721 EYNHTTRI
-4729 TDRNGKNKGKW
+4729 TDENGNKSKSA
-4740 TNNLWWRFKEAH
+4740 NLLWRLREAYQ
-4752 EDAMLS
+4752 DSMLS
-4758 LKELQDALAKNALG
+4758 LKALQDALAKNALG
-4772 RDLHGFEDAYTA
+4772 RDLRDFEDAYTA
-4784 ENAMSSKN
+4784 ENAMGSKN
-4792 LSEMEHYEN
+4792 LSEMEHYDA
-4801 RYVKPLTDALGKL
+4801 RYVKPLTDAISELMKEGA
-4814 IKGGV
+4814 
-4819 SYEEIRVYMMA
+4819 SYEDILNYLRA
-4830 KHGLERNA
+4830 KHGLERNE
-4838 YYNQLDGNSEARDYS
+4838 YYNAQDRATAKDKWDSKEALKKQKNPNYQPKEFEYKGEFKDYS
-4853 GLTALTESEDDF
+4853 GLTGLTGSSEDF
-4865 TQIAEQ
+4865 TKLAQD
-4871 MVADF
+4871 MVEEF
-4876 ESRHDTSELWNA
+4876 ENKFNTDALWTSVRNANQKTLELG
-4888 VRSANERTL
+4888 
-4897 SLSRQKNLISK
+4897 RQKNLIGK
-4908 QAYDHIKGMFEY
+4908 QTYEHIKGMFEY
-4920 YIPLRGWDENNAED
+4920 YIPLRGWDSNRAED
-4934 EWEYLDGAGR
+4934 EWEYLDGAGTMSG
-4944 NGGISIRKKASGR
+4944 NSIRKSAKGR
-4957 TSLADDPIAMMVK
+4957 TSVSDDPIAMMIK

-4981 NMMKLKLL
+4981 NMMKLKFL
-4989 NLAENAQDSL
+4989 NLAENADDKL
-4999 LQHSKAWFV
+4999 LQYSRAWFQKKID
-5008 QETDAYG
+5008 QEG
-5015 NTTWVFSSP
+5015 NEYWELVTP
-5024 EIAED
+5024 DIDDD
-5029 ASPEEVALAWSDFE
+5029 ASPEEVSEALLEFNQNMNNLKELGE
-5043 AKMQDLQKQGRSTQN
+5043 ATQY
-5058 PPKEQRKR
+5058 PPKDSRKN
-5066 IDFDKN
+5066 ITFDKN
-5072 GSLGERRQH
+5072 GSLGERKQH

-5087 GGQMYTVFVN
+5087 GGQLYTIFVN

-5103 QAVNGMLSSEEG
+5103 QAINGSINAGQYSGQIEKIVG
-5115 FKWWRAF
+5115 PF
-5122 NRWLSTMH
+5122 NRWISAMH

-5136 FIMTNAIRDIMHATA
+5136 FIITNAVRDFQHATFMIFA
-5151 VVYAENG
+5151 QEG
-5158 FGSYLGN
+5158 LGSKYMKD
-5165 FSKQYVKGMKDMF
+5165 FQKQYVGGLKRSL
-5178 GLYGRWRSGTLDLN
+5178 GLYKRWRSGTLDLSRN
-5192 REKDKLFHDFM
+5192 EDKMFHDFM
-5203 VGGGQ
+5203 INGGQ

-5215 KVEDL
+5215 KIEDL
-5220 KKSLEWELKKVAG
+5220 KKKVEWELKKAKGEAG
-5233 QANWARRGLEILKN
+5233 RMKVGFEILQEGLELFN
-5247 AIAYFNSVVE
+5247 GAIE

-5262 ATFVASRKDG
+5262 ATFVASRKSG
-5272 RSIESSV
+5272 RSIERSI

-5290 RKGTGNG
+5290 KKGAGG
-5297 YGAGFARLAYLFYNP
+5297 YGAAFFQALYIFFNP
-5312 AVQALSQ
+5312 AVQALEQSVRVSR
-5319 FYGLTKKHPR
+5319 KHPKR
-5329 RMLGVIGGAMAI
+5329 IAAMIGTMATLAYLQPILFELIGAAA
-5341 GLLQNLFWSLLG
+5341 G
-5353 SLGDGGDGD
+5353 GD
-5362 DDDYGNINENSRLG
+5362 DDDEDAYNNINQNSRLS
-5376 SLIIHNPFSKDKY
+5376 SLIIRNPLDTSTY
-5389 LNLPISPELKPFFT
+5389 INLPISPELKPFFT
-5403 LGSAISE
+5403 LGSALAEVQRGAMTTSE
-5410 VIGGR
+5410 ATGQILQG
-5415 MSEEEAAKHVVLGLS
+5415 MT

-5440 NNGAEYINLVP
+5440 NGDKKWINIVP
-5451 SAGQPLVQVVANK
+5451 SVVQPLEQVAVNT
-5464 NYYGEQ
+5464 NYYGESI
-5470 LYKDNGFNKLDPE
+5470 YKDNSFNKLDPE
-5483 WTKSKDANPALK
+5483 WTKAKDANPIFTK
-5495 GVAKMLN
+5495 TSEILN
-5502 ELSGGDKVRKGGIDL
+5502 EWSGGNKVRKGEIDI
-5517 NPETIE
+5517 NPEKVE
-5523 HILES
+5523 HIVEGFT
-5528 YSGGAGRAFN
+5528 GGAGRATN
-5538 AFTKTV
+5538 ALFKTFM
-5544 AMPFDPELQKA
+5544 MPFDSDMRKL
-5555 SNVVMLR
+5555 NNTVMLR
-5562 KLYKEVPQAKEG
+5562 KFYKAIPQAKEG
-5574 ILNPIIWKISDQ
+5574 MLSPIIWKISDQ
-5586 FKNMEHDKNGYRK
+5586 FKDIEHEKNGYRK

-5607 KVSEY
+5607 EVSEY
-5612 IQKLYDLRLSSE
+5612 AQKLYDLKLSSE
-5624 YKFYIRYRR
+5624 YNFYIRYRR
-5633 SIDRLQDLRKKYKE
+5633 SIDRLQDLRKKYRE

>member
-1 MDTPNRKENIAKL
+1 MEQDIRRQKVQSLYNYAKD
-14 LGFLKQN
+14 N
-21 GYASKGLSL
+21 GYISDTLGIAGFDARMQDDNLRKKFYDTLLS
-30 EGLDTRLQNDSLR
+30 EGVSVG
-43 RNLYNA
+43 
-49 LSRDKVPDI
+49 K
-58 GSWDEFSSMVKK
+58 WDEFSSKVKK
-70 EKDSTALAQPS
+70 SSTAQAQPS
-81 TKATSTPLVP
+81 TRAGSTSLVP

-100 KTSKNTLSTDWTR
+100 KTNKNTISTDWTR

-122 SERNPGVPTL
+122 SEQNPGVPTL

-209 IEKQQKELEARLN
+209 IEKQQKELEERLN

-294 QEDASFGSFLTNA
+294 QEDASFGSFLKNA

-321 DGGEGDLREAGLAIK
+321 DGAEGDLREAGLAIK

-409 PFIRDIALSPVNG
+409 PFIRDIALSPANG

-437 SGLSRVATKAISRTA
+437 RGLSRAATKAISRTA
-452 RVVGDIALEGAGTA
+452 RVVGDIALEGASTA

-600 LLNAITIGDMKL
+600 LLNAVTIGDMKL

-697 NQKKAI
+697 NQKKAV

-721 LEQKERKKDSATT
+721 LEQKERKKNSATT
-734 LTPSQTAEQSGE
+734 LTPSQTAEQSGGA
-746 ESAVAPNPPSS
+746 SAVAPNPSS
-757 STASES
+757 STSES

-814 GAIQGRDRV
+814 GAIQDRDRV
-823 VYLTRKELD
+823 VYLTREELD

-862 PASPTPNSDSPIG
+862 PASPTPNPDSPIG

-986 NRIKAEEARRQEEAD
+986 NRIKAEEARRQEEHTD
-1001 EQARAEK
+1001 K
-1008 KRQEAERLEEERLR
+1008 
-1022 QEKLQGVPD
+1022 QGNPI
-1031 WVDDTPQ
+1031 
-1038 NARARGYRR
+1038 NE
-1047 SNGESYDRQERISNG
+1047 NGTLKTE
-1062 VSGNE
+1062 E
-1067 VQVKFSNEDMPTGRI
+1067 VQSV
-1082 MVIEADELQPSH
+1082 DELTDEDFTASS
-1094 IQGQRNP
+1094 RNVLL
-1101 NFFIDE
+1101 
-1107 AQPKDRIDDASVLS
+1107 PKS
-1121 ARRIA
+1121 
-1126 GNMRPEEITGN
+1126 PKKE
-1137 ATAYTGAPIVNSRGE
+1137 
-1152 VIQGNNR
+1152 
-1159 SDALRYMYQHEQEQ
+1159 SDA
-1173 AQKYKQH
+1173 
-1180 LLDNAERLGL
+1180 
-1190 SKDAI
+1190 I
-1195 MQMNKPVLVTTLEV
+1195 
-1209 SDNDAIR
+1209 
-1216 LGQMSASDTE
+1216 
-1226 SGGVERIKPMQ
+1226 
-1237 TITKMGDN
+1237 
-1245 IQSFSRILLSGDED
+1245 
-1259 MDLSSVVDHNGA
+1259 GA
-1271 DALKW
+1271 
-1276 MHSKGYITDTQY
+1276 
-1288 QSAFKAKGELTGEAK
+1288 
-1303 NDLINILS
+1303 N
-1311 EVLFNGAGQQLRDDF
+1311 
-1326 EKLPAKAKKAILAT
+1326 EK
-1340 IYRDLNSP
+1340 
-1348 ESERII
+1348 
-1354 MEVQDS
+1354 
-1360 IRAYAILQS
+1360 
-1369 NSKDFS
+1369 
-1375 KAKNTETALRA
+1375 
-1386 IDDWLS
+1386 
-1392 QQVFDDV
+1392 
-1399 SGEIYI
+1399 
-1405 PNDRLH
+1405 
-1411 FSNFALHLAGVY
+1411 
-1423 RGATQAYTSSVFNAL
+1423 
-1438 YDDIQG
+1438 
-1444 LTSDIFDDESG
+1444 
-1455 KKHTLTEAI
+1455 I
-1464 KRQLNIDYNGKT
+1464 KRQANREDGQLLILPSESTEEAGALSSPTTSKPLSERKVSEKT
-1476 TSSDVAHASQNGS
+1476 TDLTRSEKEAVIAQAEQEVEELRTEASTLRRKAYQAMRDYYESGAVPDMTEAQFEGEAGYMFIGSKNRNELALIHAPGLQDILPQLDELANKIRWYNLLIRNSKKDLDTEQNA
-1489 QRERGSSSDYKERNG
+1489 
-1504 TEGTSEPSRT
+1504 EGK
-1514 GGRSQT
+1514 
-1520 DSRAVESEYSVS
+1520 VESEYSVS

-1571 MTESM
+1571 ITESM
-1576 AQHVLE
+1576 AQHIIDRHGKE
-1582 QHSQELKITS
+1582 AKIRT
-1592 IEEAVAF
+1592 IEEAVVF
-1599 VLNVMQNFD
+1599 VVNVMQNFD

-1676 ATETASANVPSPSAT
+1676 ATETASANVPTPSAT

-1767 VEDEANTSAEEIEE
+1767 VEDEANTSAEEIEG
-1781 TSEANSGEFGLVS
+1781 TSVANSGEFGLVS

-1878 AQMDSVDTVRSFDVT
+1878 AQMDSADAVRSFDVT

-1985 QNEPLGATAGNQ
+1985 QNEPLGATAGYQ
-1997 AEQPDEVRVAGR
+1997 DEQSDEVRVAGR

-2149 KVIDHLWELIR
+2149 KVIDQLWELIR

-2174 GSGAILA
+2174 GSGAMLA

-2226 PNSIHLAITNVPFIT
+2226 PNSIHLAITNVPFVT

-2249 GNSDLSRKFKNIRDF
+2249 GNSDLSRKFKNIHDF

-2575 VKGNKIKLYSKTD
+2575 AKGNKIKLYSKTD

-2627 VLSLSEE
+2627 LLSLSEE

-3151 PKEDMRLYGIYT
+3151 PKEDMRSYGIYT

-3505 QAEKDLRKLESKR
+3505 QAEKDLRKLETKR

-3537 LLNNAQVALARAK
+3537 LLNNAQVALTRAK

-3559 FPDKAIGSIKIGKK
+3559 FPDKAIGSIKIGQK

-3692 SVERTTKEI
+3692 SVERTAKEI

-3755 DGEMLSDELDAEDTE
+3755 DGEKLSDELDAEDTE
-3770 GIRYRRGQELQEVNA
+3770 GIRYRRGQELQEVNE

-3809 PSDILRSAGIP
+3809 PSAILKSAGIP

-3890 RNGIEVNDV
+3890 RNGIEIHSV

-3933 QRTNLAEVGHLNLD
+3933 QRTNLADVGHLNLD

-3952 IKEFENPNIEGNAFD
+3952 IKEFENPNIEENAFD

-3974 RYVEFQSGY
+3974 RYVEFQLGY
-3983 TERADGTPIS
+3983 TKRADGTPIS
-3993 DNAKYAEEA
+3993 DNAKLAEEA

-4012 KYGISPAD
+4012 TYGISPAD
-4020 FNMLNDLGLIE
+4020 FKMLNDLGLID

-4048 SWVDNATFDDGYNS
+4048 SWVDNAIFDNGYNS
-4062 RQGYDINGEYE
+4062 IRGYDINGEYE

-4086 ENPSMPLSEWYKQ
+4086 ENPSMPLSEWYNQ

-4123 SVGLHRIKNREDAER
+4123 SVGVHRIKNREDAER

-4156 WGEYPQSLKNL
+4156 WGEYPQSLKDL

-4174 DENAHY
+4174 DDNANY
-4180 EDIEAEAERLANEFY
+4180 EDTEAEAERLANEFY

-4216 NRAIREKNLSSAS
+4216 NRAIREKNLSSVS

-4256 WYNRNSL
+4256 WYNQDSL

-4287 TSLAHS
+4287 NRLAHS

-4360 LEYVGKEEFTAF
+4360 QEYVGKEEFTAF

-4428 SDRESRSTWQKI
+4428 SDRESRSTWKRI

-4506 ARLRANKPT
+4506 ARQR
-4515 SLDEANKQ
+4515 
-4523 FNEQL
+4523 
-4528 KKLNEET
+4528 
-4535 ANSTILSLGSPS
+4535 
-4547 NVLLSAGVAD
+4547 
-4557 KPMRLYGNKVI
+4557 
-4568 KKMKKHGFSLS
+4568 
-4579 ELRDL
+4579 
-4584 PRAVANPIAV
+4584 
-4594 FNNYGKDGSR
+4594 
-4604 SILTE
+4604 
-4609 LQTEQGNFLVAIG
+4609 
-4622 LGNGTDVEFNIVR
+4622 
-4635 SAFGKGKEQVVD
+4635 
-4647 WFNSSYATY
+4647 
-4656 INKEKALEYL
+4656 
-4666 RTPTLIMGAI
+4666 
-4676 SNQELSSATKV
+4676 
-4687 IKEFENPSDESAN
+4687 
-4700 GIRYRQSGGRQSSWH
+4700 GGRQSSWH
-4715 DSGAQD
+4715 DSGAQN

-4792 LSEMEHYEN
+4792 LSEMEYYEN

-4871 MVADF
+4871 MVEDF
-4876 ESRHDTSELWNA
+4876 ESRHDTIELWNA

-4908 QAYDHIKGMFEY
+4908 QAYDHIKGMFKY

-5029 ASPEEVALAWSDFE
+5029 ASPEEVAQAWSDFE
-5043 AKMQDLQKQGRSTQN
+5043 AEMQDLQKQGRATQN

-5353 SLGDGGDGD
+5353 SLGYGGNGDGD

>member
-14 LGFLKQN
+14 LGFLKQK

-70 EKDSTALAQPS
+70 EKDSTAIAQPS
-81 TKATSTPLVP
+81 TRAGSTPLVP

-100 KTSKNTLSTDWTR
+100 KANKNTLSTDWTK

-122 SERNPGVPTL
+122 SEQNPGVPTL

-145 AFVSPSE
+145 AFVSPAE

-269 YIGISSA
+269 YIGLSSA

-294 QEDASFGSFLTNA
+294 QEDASFGSSLKNA

-409 PFIRDIALSPVNG
+409 PFIRDIALSPANG
-422 LGRTVAT
+422 LGRSVAT

-452 RVVGDIALEGAGTA
+452 RVVSDIALEGAGTA

-493 TGQIVYGGRTN
+493 TGQIIYGGREHN
-504 QEENFLKAFGKS
+504 EENLLKAFGKS

-600 LLNAITIGDMKL
+600 LLNAVTIGDMKL

-697 NQKKAI
+697 NQKKAV

-746 ESAVAPNPPSS
+746 ESAVAPNPPS

-823 VYLTRKELD
+823 VYLTREELD
-832 QMYQGSFDID
+832 QIYQGSFDID

-862 PASPTPNSDSPIG
+862 PDSPTPNPDSPIG
-875 RPMTEEEA
+875 RPITEEEA

-891 ESSEEHEWD
+891 ENSEEHEWD
-900 ELSKQVGDES
+900 ELSKQVGEES
-910 AREIISSDISDLEAE
+910 AREIINSDISDLEAE

-1173 AQKYKQH
+1173 AQKYKQY

-1423 RGATQAYTSSVFNAL
+1423 RGATQSYTSSVFNAL

-1444 LTSDIFDDESG
+1444 LTSDMFDEESG

-1464 KRQLNIDYNGKT
+1464 KRQLNIYYNGKT

-1489 QRERGSSSDYKERNG
+1489 QRERGGSSDYKERNG

-1520 DSRAVESEYSVS
+1520 DSREVGDTKEERLNKLRESNPIIISNNDWEGKYTLDRASAKQWMKENLRGKYVNKDTGEAINITKVGINEVTSHGTTDIAHLKSLSVIPKLIENS
-1532 TSPAEK
+1532 IFIDEIHNTKSNGKYDSYRYYALGLIIDGKDYTAKIVIGVKGDSKYYDHRLTQIEK
-1538 GGNFIQNKEGS
+1538 GALIDTLNGLSNSVDENQAPIPSIHDTKLKEILQDKGS
-1549 IDLVQIKQ
+1549 KKNTDLTRSEK
-1557 EVFDALGIPAVPFR
+1557 
-1571 MTESM
+1571 
-1576 AQHVLE
+1576 
-1582 QHSQELKITS
+1582 
-1592 IEEAVAF
+1592 EAVIA
-1599 VLNVMQNFD
+1599 
-1608 HVRKGDLPN
+1608 
-1617 TYIFSIENARRKVG
+1617 
-1631 KRAVTLVLPSSNGDY
+1631 
-1646 LGVSS
+1646 
-1651 SGNEDI
+1651 
-1657 KGIQKRELL
+1657 
-1666 WEEGAKNITP
+1666 
-1676 ATETASANVPSPSAT
+1676 
-1691 QGGMTGGSAKS
+1691 
-1702 NQSNSLSE
+1702 
-1710 DKDSEKSSSRFRPLT
+1710 
-1725 EDDLD
+1725 
-1730 DGVSIVYHKGKE
+1730 
-1742 RVVVAVVGSS
+1742 
-1752 VVLDGGEKVAIGDLQ
+1752 
-1767 VEDEANTSAEEIEE
+1767 
-1781 TSEANSGEFGLVS
+1781 
-1794 DARME
+1794 
-1799 ELKSRLKKK
+1799 
-1808 LLGQVNAG
+1808 
-1816 VDPEVLAIGLELAVG
+1816 
-1831 YLDRGIRKFSEFA
+1831 
-1844 KVLVSDLG
+1844 
-1852 DDVRPYLKAFYNGAR
+1852 
-1867 DMPQIVENGLD
+1867 
-1878 AQMDSVDTVRSFDVT
+1878 
-1893 NFDKAKRAGIL
+1893 
-1904 DEAKT
+1904 
-1909 VAKNQAAERTLQKQ
+1909 
-1923 SIGNDVAQAM
+1923 
-1933 EKRQQEEN
+1933 
-1941 ASEAE
+1941 
-1946 QAETKSKSKSKETGH
+1946 
-1961 GREEDVHVR
+1961 
-1970 TSPSPRKRTRGQQSR
+1970 
-1985 QNEPLGATAGNQ
+1985 Q
-1997 AEQPDEVRVAGR
+1997 AEQE
-2009 DREDT
+2009 
-2014 STDPLRSGRVSELP
+2014 
-2028 TEQIAETDGSA
+2028 
-2039 PQDAPKPTKSKA
+2039 
-2051 QNTHN
+2051 
-2056 WREDKGE
+2056 
-2063 STAPKTETE
+2063 
-2072 RVNANIEALRL
+2072 
-2083 SKQIQ
+2083 
-2088 EEGREATKAEQAVL
+2088 
-2102 ARWTGWG
+2102 
-2109 GLGLAFAHNSRY
+2109 
-2121 RSELST
+2121 
-2127 LLSPEEFESATAS
+2127 
-2140 RLSAYYTPA
+2140 
-2149 KVIDHLWELIR
+2149 
-2160 ELGFKGGNILEGSA
+2160 LEGLQSEA
-2174 GSGAILA
+2174 SSLRKEAYQAMRDYYESGAVPDMTEEQFNGEARYMFVGKENRNELA
-2181 RMPKSISDKSNIQA
+2181 LIH
-2195 VEIDSITGSILS
+2195 
-2207 QLYPDATVY
+2207 
-2216 VQGFEKTKIA
+2216 A
-2226 PNSIHLAITNVPFIT
+2226 P
-2241 GLQVHDNT
+2241 GLQDILPQLDELANKIRWYKLLVR
-2249 GNSDLSRKFKNIRDF
+2249 NS
-2264 CIAKNVRALTPSG
+2264 
-2277 IGVFISSNGTLDDS
+2277 
-2291 RDLRL
+2291 
-2296 WLDDPNGGNVDVL
+2296 
-2309 GAFRLNNE
+2309 
-2317 TFIGAPVTSDI
+2317 
-2328 IVVRKRVGN
+2328 
-2337 TKVQSAINIIDTGF
+2337 
-2351 GHSIS
+2351 
-2356 YQEAEATKPT
+2356 
-2366 TYTMSY
+2366 
-2372 NAYYMAH
+2372 
-2379 PEHMGGEMHFG
+2379 
-2390 FEQGA
+2390 
-2395 TYRATSRG
+2395 
-2403 LYPTEDINQD
+2403 
-2413 ARLADWVK
+2413 
-2421 SFKGMSY
+2421 
-2428 VGKQLAEQA
+2428 
-2437 EQQKTLESDESVEKG
+2437 
-2452 ANLGDIMIAKD
+2452 
-2463 GTIGVV
+2463 
-2469 SYSDTSGKLIF
+2469 
-2480 ENLGLNSNKVKGHS
+2480 
-2494 KQEVISDYIR
+2494 
-2504 LKKAVQ
+2504 KKA
-2510 DTISYQANS
+2510 
-2519 SSDTRLEELHQELNE
+2519 
-2534 AYDTFVERYGHLNK
+2534 
-2548 NVSLSFLKN
+2548 
-2557 DVGFPDIQAIE
+2557 
-2568 KYEEKGD
+2568 
-2575 VKGNKIKLYSKTD
+2575 
-2588 IFHKRII
+2588 
-2595 SHKQVEKP
+2595 
-2603 KDATHAVRSSILSF
+2603 
-2617 GRVDLAYIAD
+2617 
-2627 VLSLSEE
+2627 
-2634 EARAEA
+2634 
-2640 LKSGLAFEDPSTG
+2640 
-2653 KVVSRFEY
+2653 
-2661 LSGNVRA
+2661 
-2668 KLRDAEAQNEGGKY
+2668 
-2682 TDNINAL
+2682 
-2689 HSVIPQDI
+2689 
-2697 PAHLLPYALGA
+2697 
-2708 TWIPKR
+2708 
-2714 LFEDYIKERTDVSVT
+2714 
-2729 LSLYGGTWVLTAKS
+2729 
-2743 YDSTPKN
+2743 
-2750 RTFGVY
+2750 
-2756 SEMLGKTIL
+2756 
-2765 GTEIIDTA
+2765 
-2773 LNLRTKR
+2773 
-2780 VTKTFSSGYGSDKT
+2780 
-2794 KETLTDAIATASIA
+2794 
-2808 DKIDEI
+2808 
-2814 KGDFVD
+2814 
-2820 WMQEQVQSD
+2820 
-2829 TELADELT
+2829 
-2837 RLYNEQMNNYV
+2837 
-2848 AQSMPDDFV
+2848 
-2857 PKRFEGASEAITLR
+2857 
-2871 PHQAKAAIR
+2871 
-2880 STTQPVLLAHEVG
+2880 
-2893 TGKTYTMISA
+2893 
-2903 AMEMRR
+2903 
-2909 LGTAKKPLIVVQNA
+2909 
-2923 TVGQFVASAKAIY
+2923 
-2936 PQAKILTLNETDK
+2936 
-2949 GEAGRRRFYAQI
+2949 
-2961 MYNDW
+2961 
-2966 DMIIIPQ
+2966 
-2973 SVFDR
+2973 
-2978 IPDNEQRQVAYVADK
+2978 
-2993 IEEKRETL
+2993 
-3001 ERMELNQ
+3001 
-3008 ELIRSNEYRAKKN
+3008 
-3021 ELKRLEEELSSFA
+3021 
-3034 PSPIDEKR
+3034 
-3042 AEKARMNAVA
+3042 
-3052 KAERMLDRAV
+3052 
-3062 DDTTYDF
+3062 
-3069 DNLGI
+3069 
-3074 DAILV
+3074 
-3079 DEAHEY
+3079 
-3085 KHLGFETSMGSD
+3085 
-3097 IKGVDPSYS
+3097 
-3106 KKSQGLYLKVQSVLE
+3106 
-3121 KSGGRNVLFATGTPI
+3121 
-3136 SNTAAEIWTFMRYLM
+3136 
-3151 PKEDMRLYGIYT
+3151 
-3163 FDDFVRNYGRVQTQL
+3163 
-3178 EFSTS
+3178 
-3183 GKFKAQK
+3183 
-3190 RFVGYDGLSELV
+3190 
-3202 RIWSQVADTVLTSNS
+3202 
-3217 PEVQEKLPGI
+3217 
-3227 EGGKA
+3227 
-3232 TDIFLPQTAGLRA
+3232 
-3245 VMKYVVSELK
+3245 
-3255 RFEEM
+3255 
-3260 SGREKKENSHIPLTM
+3260 
-3275 YGIANA
+3275 
-3281 AAIDPRLVDG
+3281 
-3291 SAQDDPNTK
+3291 
-3300 ANETVRQTLRSLK
+3300 
-3313 ETESYKGTVA
+3313 
-3323 IFSDK
+3323 
-3328 YRNNVTGFNLYE
+3328 
-3340 DIRDKLIAEGV
+3340 
-3351 PEHQIAIVSGSMSQ
+3351 
-3365 AKKLQIFDKINSGEI
+3365 
-3380 RVVLGSTA
+3380 
-3388 TLGTGV
+3388 
-3394 NIQERLHTL
+3394 
-3403 IHIDAPNRPMD
+3403 
-3414 YTQRNGRILRQGN
+3414 
-3427 LHKDMNKPVRILRFG
+3427 
-3442 VDDSLDVTAYQRLKT
+3442 
-3457 KGAIA
+3457 
-3462 DSIMHGEELMANAL
+3462 
-3476 ENRSIED
+3476 
-3483 EGDNFGD
+3483 
-3490 MVATLS
+3490 
-3496 GSEYALLKN
+3496 
-3505 QAEKDLRKLESKR
+3505 
-3518 KQWEADQRY
+3518 
-3527 IASNLPKSEM
+3527 
-3537 LLNNAQVALARAK
+3537 
-3550 TAGVKIAQA
+3550 
-3559 FPDKAIGSIKIGKK
+3559 
-3573 KYGSISELKDFIK
+3573 
-3586 DYNASITEAQEKV
+3586 
-3599 KDNII
+3599 
-3604 NDATETRELSFSVN
+3604 
-3618 GIDFTLHTTV
+3618 
-3628 SSSYNR
+3628 
-3634 VGGAMV
+3634 
-3640 KSSSRQMTLSS
+3640 
-3651 EALGLED
+3651 
-3658 VGVPYAL
+3658 
-3665 IANAF
+3665 
-3670 KFIEEELA
+3670 
-3678 SGTYAEKKQTEAEQ
+3678 
-3692 SVERTTKEI
+3692 
-3701 EQMRSREGQEFAQ
+3701 
-3714 QEELEAKRV
+3714 
-3723 LLQEYEIK
+3723 
-3731 MQEELEAKEA
+3731 
-3741 KYAQMD
+3741 
-3747 AEVETAHL
+3747 
-3755 DGEMLSDELDAEDTE
+3755 LDAEQNTE
-3770 GIRYRRGQELQEVNA
+3770 GKVGNEEDRQRAFNEAIQPETIRFRRGQELQEVNE
-3785 RFNEELQAQIDG
+3785 RFNEQLQAQIDG

-3809 PSDILRSAGIP
+3809 PSDILQSAGIP

-3826 TASRVSLKSGQEKH
+3826 SAERLEKKASVAYSSLH
-3840 PFPIKILS
+3840 PF
-3848 NLPQMLQKPIAV
+3848 NLPDITDLPQSLANPIAV
-3860 FHYGDKAMNVIV
+3860 FNSRTKQGAKVILTELKDKRGNNFVVALQVRKSEHSRKMDV
-3872 EIEYEGRD
+3872 
-3880 LLVGLVLNQD
+3880 
-3890 RNGIEVNDV
+3890 EVNDV
-3899 RGLFPKDTAKWLNW
+3899 RSLYPKDRVGGIIGW
-3913 ITQGKAIYLNK
+3913 INQGLLTWVDKKKATEFLSTQEPNYLGGGN
-3924 EIIQTKITQ
+3924 QFNSLSDAT
-3933 QRTNLAEVGHLNLD
+3933 
-3947 DLAKV
+3947 KV
-3952 IKEFENPNIEGNAFD
+3952 IKEFENPNIEENAFD

-3993 DNAKYAEEA
+3993 NNAKYAEEA

-4020 FNMLNDLGLIE
+4020 FKMLNDLGLIE

-4123 SVGLHRIKNREDAER
+4123 SVGFHRIKNREDAER
-4138 RMIETHFRKEERQ
+4138 RMIETYFRKEERQ

-4180 EDIEAEAERLANEFY
+4180 EDIEAKAERLANEFY

-4209 IEEGEAK
+4209 IEEGEAQ

-4248 YKKISSSS
+4248 YSKISSSS
-4256 WYNRNSL
+4256 WDNRNSI
-4263 RRRSTSSDEASEHN
+4263 RRRSTSSDEASERN
-4277 PLHAEMEREA
+4277 QLLAEMEREA
-4287 TSLAHS
+4287 TRLAHS

-4331 KVVIILSNNTDVAD
+4331 NVVIILSNNTDVAD

-4360 LEYVGKEEFTAF
+4360 QEYVGKEEFTAF

-4406 SYQDAIR
+4406 SYQEAVQ
-4413 EATEEYIARVSEKGF
+4413 EATEEYIARLSERGF
-4428 SDRESRSTWQKI
+4428 SDREGRSTWQKI

-4495 IPQRTKVSAEG
+4495 LPQKVKVTEGVRERRGATSNDAEMRSIKAQAKKDG
-4506 ARLRANKPT
+4506 TFMKAPNGKPT
-4515 SLDEANKQ
+4515 KLTEKQWLQVRTQSFKNWFGDWINDPDNASKVLDENGEPMIVYHGSKNKFYSFDMGLQ
-4523 FNEQL
+4523 KTAWIGKGFYFTPNKEFARSFGRSVVSSF
-4528 KKLNEET
+4528 LNLR
-4535 ANSTILSLGSPS
+4535 NPFIVKGNSPS
-4547 NVLLSAGVAD
+4547 YYD
-4557 KPMRLYGNKVI
+4557 
-4568 KKMKKHGFSLS
+4568 S
-4579 ELRDL
+4579 E
-4584 PRAVANPIAV
+4584 VGKI
-4594 FNNYGKDGSR
+4594 YGKDGGPIEPSEGTALLQDKGHDGVLFTHWDQGQMITVFTPSQIKSATENKGTFDKSNDDIRYRKIDNEMR
-4604 SILTE
+4604 SVPSELDNKLAITTLSPSTEIPVVQTEKRSVSTAEAKQAIESLPKQVVTMDGYTLNVSKKTKRKLSNNIFEDGLASEYKQILTILPQIVGNSVLIE
-4609 LQTEQGNFLVAIG
+4609 EHRDRIKINGERNSDNPNDANIDKTQRFYGAITIGEVTYRVKTTAIVSANTEQGTRMHNYDITEIELLPSSPTA
-4622 LGNGTDVEFNIVR
+4622 
-4635 SAFGKGKEQVVD
+4635 
-4647 WFNSSYATY
+4647 NS
-4656 INKEKALEYL
+4656 
-4666 RTPTLIMGAI
+4666 
-4676 SNQELSSATKV
+4676 QELAHRSNSISLAKLLNGV
-4687 IKEFENPSDESAN
+4687 GFSYEPERKILDEMQGGTE
-4700 GIRYRQSGGRQSSWH
+4700 GIRFRQGNNSQPSWNE
-4715 DSGAQD
+4715 SVAKT
-4721 EYNERTRI
+4721 EYNRTTRI
-4729 TDRNGKNKGKW
+4729 TDENGNKSKSA
-4740 TNNLWWRFKEAH
+4740 NLLWRLREAYQ
-4752 EDAMLS
+4752 DSMLS
-4758 LKELQDALAKNALG
+4758 LKALQDALAKNALG
-4772 RDLHGFEDAYTA
+4772 RDLRDFEDAYTA
-4784 ENAMSSKN
+4784 ENAMGSKN
-4792 LSEMEHYEN
+4792 LSEMEHYDA
-4801 RYVKPLTDALGKL
+4801 RYVKPLTDAISELMKEGA
-4814 IKGGV
+4814 
-4819 SYEEIRVYMMA
+4819 SYEDILNYLRA
-4830 KHGLERNA
+4830 KHGLERNE
-4838 YYNQLDGNSEARDYS
+4838 YYNAQDRAVAKDKWDSKEALKQQKNPNYQPKDFEYKGEFKDYS
-4853 GLTALTESEDDF
+4853 GLTGLTGSSEDF
-4865 TQIAEQ
+4865 TKLSQD
-4871 MVADF
+4871 MVEEF
-4876 ESRHDTSELWNA
+4876 ENKFNTDALWTSVRNANQKTLELG
-4888 VRSANERTL
+4888 
-4897 SLSRQKNLISK
+4897 RQKNLIGK
-4908 QAYDHIKGMFEY
+4908 HTYEHIKGMFEY
-4920 YIPLRGWDENNAED
+4920 YVPLRGWDSNRAED
-4934 EWEYLDGAGR
+4934 EWEYLDGAGTMSG
-4944 NGGISIRKKASGR
+4944 NSIRKSAKGR
-4957 TSLADDPIAMMVK
+4957 TSVSDDPIAMMIK

-4981 NMMKLKLL
+4981 NMMKLKFL
-4989 NLAENAQDSL
+4989 NLAENADDKL
-4999 LQHSKAWFV
+4999 LQYSRAWFQKKID
-5008 QETDAYG
+5008 QEG
-5015 NTTWVFSSP
+5015 NEYWELVTP
-5024 EIAED
+5024 DIDYD
-5029 ASPEEVALAWSDFE
+5029 ASPKEVSEALLEFNQNMNELRELGE
-5043 AKMQDLQKQGRSTQN
+5043 ATQY
-5058 PPKEQRKR
+5058 PPKDSRKN
-5066 IDFDKN
+5066 ITFDKN
-5072 GSLGERRQH
+5072 GSLGERKQH

-5087 GGQMYTVFVN
+5087 GGQLYTIFVN

-5103 QAVNGMLSSEEG
+5103 QAINGSINAGQYSGQIEKIVG
-5115 FKWWRAF
+5115 PF
-5122 NRWLSTMH
+5122 NRWISAMH

-5136 FIMTNAIRDIMHATA
+5136 FIITNAVRDFQHATFMIFA
-5151 VVYAENG
+5151 QEG
-5158 FGSYLGN
+5158 LGSKYMKD
-5165 FSKQYVKGMKDMF
+5165 FQKQYIQGLKRSL
-5178 GLYGRWRSGTLDLN
+5178 GLYKRWRSGTLDLSRN
-5192 REKDKLFHDFM
+5192 EDKMFHDFM
-5203 VGGGQ
+5203 INGGQ

-5220 KKSLEWELKKVAG
+5220 KKKVEWELKKAKGEAG
-5233 QANWARRGLEILKN
+5233 HMKVGFEILQEGLELFN
-5247 AIAYFNSVVE
+5247 GAIE

-5262 ATFVASRKDG
+5262 ATFVASRKSG
-5272 RSIESSV
+5272 RSIERSI

-5290 RKGTGNG
+5290 KKGAGG
-5297 YGAGFARLAYLFYNP
+5297 YGAAFFQALYIFFNP
-5312 AVQALSQ
+5312 AVQALEQSVRVSR
-5319 FYGLTKKHPR
+5319 KHPKR
-5329 RMLGVIGGAMAI
+5329 IAAMIGTMATLAYLQPILFELIGAAA
-5341 GLLQNLFWSLLG
+5341 G
-5353 SLGDGGDGD
+5353 GD
-5362 DDDYGNINENSRLG
+5362 DDDEDAYDNINQNSRLS
-5376 SLIIHNPFSKDKY
+5376 SLIIRNPLDTSTY
-5389 LNLPISPELKPFFT
+5389 INLPISPELKPFFT
-5403 LGSAISE
+5403 LGSALAEVQRGAMTTSE
-5410 VIGGR
+5410 ATGQILQG
-5415 MSEEEAAKHVVLGLS
+5415 MT

-5440 NNGAEYINLVP
+5440 NGDKKWINIVP
-5451 SAGQPLVQVVANK
+5451 SVVQPLEQVAVNT
-5464 NYYGEQ
+5464 NYYGESI
-5470 LYKDNGFNKLDPE
+5470 YKDNGFNKLDPE
-5483 WTKSKDANPALK
+5483 WTKAKDANPIFTK
-5495 GVAKMLN
+5495 TSEMLN
-5502 ELSGGDKVRKGGIDL
+5502 EWSGGNKVRKGEIDI
-5517 NPETIE
+5517 NPEKVE
-5523 HILES
+5523 HILEGFT
-5528 YSGGAGRAFN
+5528 GGAGRATN
-5538 AFTKTV
+5538 ALFKTFM
-5544 AMPFDPELQKA
+5544 MPFDSDMRKL
-5555 SNVVMLR
+5555 NNTVMLR
-5562 KLYKEVPQAKEG
+5562 KFYKAIPQAKDG
-5574 ILNPIIWKISDQ
+5574 VLSRKIYELQ
-5586 FKNMEHDKNGYRK
+5586 ERRKELLEHDKLGYKKQLRESK
-5599 ELRSNDPS
+5599 DTVDRAYWMDEMMELVKSP
-5607 KVSEY
+5607 
-5612 IQKLYDLRLSSE
+5612 E
-5624 YKFYIRYRR
+5624 YKFFKKNKVKLDI
-5633 SIDRLQDLRKKYKE
+5633 LFKLRDKYQKVTNDESRKTISKSMNKIQKE
-5647 AKTDEER
+5647 
-5654 KSISDRMNSIQ
+5654 
-5665 ERVLKAYK
+5665 VLKDSRN
-5673 EEQQTE
+5673 EL

>member
-1 MDTPNRKENIAKL
+1 MEQDIRRQKVQSLYNYAKD
-14 LGFLKQN
+14 N
-21 GYASKGLSL
+21 GYISDTLGIAGFDARMQDDNLRKKFYDTLLS
-30 EGLDTRLQNDSLR
+30 EGVSVG
-43 RNLYNA
+43 
-49 LSRDKVPDI
+49 K
-58 GSWDEFSSMVKK
+58 WDEFSSKVKK
-70 EKDSTALAQPS
+70 SSTAQAQPS
-81 TKATSTPLVP
+81 TRAGSTPLVP

-100 KTSKNTLSTDWTR
+100 KANKNTLSTDWTR

-122 SERNPGVPTL
+122 GEQNPGVPTL

-145 AFVSPSE
+145 AFVSPAE

-178 DNTRKAIDNYT
+178 DKTRKAIDNYT

-231 REGEG
+231 REGDG
-236 WFVNF
+236 WFANF

-287 LATKKSM
+287 LATKKSI
-294 QEDASFGSFLTNA
+294 QEDNGFGSFLKNA

-321 DGGEGDLREAGLAIK
+321 DGAEGDLREAGLAIK

-409 PFIRDIALSPVNG
+409 PFIRDIALSPANG

-452 RVVGDIALEGAGTA
+452 RVVSDIALEGAGTA

-493 TGQIVYGGRTN
+493 TGQIVYGGREHN
-504 QEENFLKAFGKS
+504 EENLLKAFGKS

-553 GDKAVSAV
+553 GDKAVGAV

-600 LLNAITIGDMKL
+600 LLNAVTIGDMKL

-697 NQKKAI
+697 NQKKAV

-721 LEQKERKKDSATT
+721 LEQKERKKNSATT
-734 LTPSQTAEQSGE
+734 LTPSQTAEQSGGA
-746 ESAVAPNPPSS
+746 SAVAPNPSS
-757 STASES
+757 STSES

-814 GAIQGRDRV
+814 GAIQDRDRV
-823 VYLTRKELD
+823 VYLTREELD

-862 PASPTPNSDSPIG
+862 PASPTPNPDSPIG

-986 NRIKAEEARRQEEAD
+986 NRIKAEEARRQEEHTD
-1001 EQARAEK
+1001 K
-1008 KRQEAERLEEERLR
+1008 
-1022 QEKLQGVPD
+1022 QGNPI
-1031 WVDDTPQ
+1031 
-1038 NARARGYRR
+1038 NE
-1047 SNGESYDRQERISNG
+1047 NGTLKTE
-1062 VSGNE
+1062 E
-1067 VQVKFSNEDMPTGRI
+1067 VQSV
-1082 MVIEADELQPSH
+1082 DELTDEDFTASS
-1094 IQGQRNP
+1094 RNVLL
-1101 NFFIDE
+1101 
-1107 AQPKDRIDDASVLS
+1107 PKS
-1121 ARRIA
+1121 
-1126 GNMRPEEITGN
+1126 PKKE
-1137 ATAYTGAPIVNSRGE
+1137 
-1152 VIQGNNR
+1152 
-1159 SDALRYMYQHEQEQ
+1159 SDA
-1173 AQKYKQH
+1173 
-1180 LLDNAERLGL
+1180 
-1190 SKDAI
+1190 I
-1195 MQMNKPVLVTTLEV
+1195 
-1209 SDNDAIR
+1209 
-1216 LGQMSASDTE
+1216 
-1226 SGGVERIKPMQ
+1226 
-1237 TITKMGDN
+1237 
-1245 IQSFSRILLSGDED
+1245 
-1259 MDLSSVVDHNGA
+1259 GA
-1271 DALKW
+1271 
-1276 MHSKGYITDTQY
+1276 
-1288 QSAFKAKGELTGEAK
+1288 
-1303 NDLINILS
+1303 N
-1311 EVLFNGAGQQLRDDF
+1311 
-1326 EKLPAKAKKAILAT
+1326 EK
-1340 IYRDLNSP
+1340 
-1348 ESERII
+1348 
-1354 MEVQDS
+1354 
-1360 IRAYAILQS
+1360 
-1369 NSKDFS
+1369 
-1375 KAKNTETALRA
+1375 
-1386 IDDWLS
+1386 
-1392 QQVFDDV
+1392 
-1399 SGEIYI
+1399 
-1405 PNDRLH
+1405 
-1411 FSNFALHLAGVY
+1411 
-1423 RGATQAYTSSVFNAL
+1423 
-1438 YDDIQG
+1438 
-1444 LTSDIFDDESG
+1444 
-1455 KKHTLTEAI
+1455 I
-1464 KRQLNIDYNGKT
+1464 KRQANREDGQLLILPSESTEEAGALSSPTTSKPLSERKVSEKT
-1476 TSSDVAHASQNGS
+1476 TDLTRSEKEAVIAQSEQELEGLQSKATSLRKEAYQAMRNYYESGAVPDMTEEQFNGEARYMFVGRENRNELALIHAPGLQDILPQLDELANKIRWYNLLIRNSKKDLDTEQNA
-1489 QRERGSSSDYKERNG
+1489 
-1504 TEGTSEPSRT
+1504 EGK
-1514 GGRSQT
+1514 
-1520 DSRAVESEYSVS
+1520 VESEYSVS

-1557 EVFDALGIPAVPFR
+1557 EVFEALGIPAVPFR

-2063 STAPKTETE
+2063 STTPKTETE

-2174 GSGAILA
+2174 GSGAMLA

-2195 VEIDSITGSILS
+2195 VEIDSITGSILN

-2226 PNSIHLAITNVPFIT
+2226 PNSIHLAITNVPFVT

-2249 GNSDLSRKFKNIRDF
+2249 GNSDLSRKFKNIHDF

-2296 WLDDPNGGNVDVL
+2296 WLDDPNGGNVDIL

-2575 VKGNKIKLYSKTD
+2575 AKGNKIKLYSKTD

-3151 PKEDMRLYGIYT
+3151 PKEDMRSYGIYT

-3351 PEHQIAIVSGSMSQ
+3351 PKHQIAIVSGSMSQ

-3537 LLNNAQVALARAK
+3537 LLNNAQVALTRAK

-3755 DGEMLSDELDAEDTE
+3755 DGDMLSDELDAEDTE
-3770 GIRYRRGQELQEVNA
+3770 GIRYRRGQELQEVNE

-3890 RNGIEVNDV
+3890 RNGIEIHSV

-3933 QRTNLAEVGHLNLD
+3933 QRTNLADVGHLNLD

-3952 IKEFENPNIEGNAFD
+3952 IKEFENPNIEENAFD

-3993 DNAKYAEEA
+3993 NNAKYAEEA

-4020 FNMLNDLGLIE
+4020 FKMLNDLGLIE

-4048 SWVDNATFDDGYNS
+4048 SWVDNAIFDDGYNS
-4062 RQGYDINGEYE
+4062 RQGYDLNGEYE

-4123 SVGLHRIKNREDAER
+4123 SVGLHRIKNREDAED
-4138 RMIETHFRKEERQ
+4138 RMIETHLRKEESQ
-4151 YRNIH
+4151 YRRMH
-4156 WGEYPQSLKNL
+4156 WGEYPKSLKNL
-4167 FSTMLKW
+4167 FSAMLKW

-4180 EDIEAEAERLANEFY
+4180 EDTEAEAERLANEFY
-4195 DAHIEETLEADRKN
+4195 DAHIEETLEADRKD

-4360 LEYVGKEEFTAF
+4360 QEYVGKEEFTAF

-4406 SYQDAIR
+4406 SYQDAVR

-4428 SDRESRSTWQKI
+4428 SDRESRSTWKKI

-4506 ARLRANKPT
+4506 ARQRANKPT
-4515 SLDEANKQ
+4515 SLDKANKQ

-4528 KKLNEET
+4528 ERLNEET

-4594 FNNYGKDGSR
+4594 FNTHSDGSHAILTEIKSNQGNILVALEVGRGGADIDFNLITSTYGKDK
-4604 SILTE
+4604 
-4609 LQTEQGNFLVAIG
+4609 
-4622 LGNGTDVEFNIVR
+4622 DKIV
-4635 SAFGKGKEQVVD
+4635 Q
-4647 WFNSSYATY
+4647 WFNTGVASY
-4656 INKEKALEYL
+4656 IDKEKALEYL
-4666 RTPTLIMGAI
+4666 ASAPAPIAGAKQA
-4676 SNQELSSATKV
+4676 QELSSATKV

-4853 GLTALTESEDDF
+4853 GLTALTESEGDF

-5043 AKMQDLQKQGRSTQN
+5043 AKMQDLQKQGRATQN

-5353 SLGDGGDGD
+5353 SLGDGGNGDGD

-5376 SLIIHNPFSKDKY
+5376 SLTIHNPFSKDKY

>member
-14 LGFLKQN
+14 LGFLKQK

-70 EKDSTALAQPS
+70 EKDSTAIAQPS
-81 TKATSTPLVP
+81 TRAGSTPLVP

-100 KTSKNTLSTDWTR
+100 KANKNTLSTDWTK
-113 PTPQFSIPT
+113 PTLQFSIPT
-122 SERNPGVPTL
+122 SEQNPGVPTL

-145 AFVSPSE
+145 AFVSPAE
-152 VTNLNTGKKHY
+152 VTNQRTGKKHY

-276 LHNLR
+276 LHNIR

-294 QEDASFGSFLTNA
+294 QEDASFGSSLKNA

-409 PFIRDIALSPVNG
+409 PFIRDIALSPANG
-422 LGRTVAT
+422 LGRSVAT

-452 RVVGDIALEGAGTA
+452 RVVSDIALEGAGTA

-504 QEENFLKAFGKS
+504 QEDNFLKAFGKS

-600 LLNAITIGDMKL
+600 LLNAVTIGDMKL

-677 SDDVSKTISEWAE
+677 SDDVSKTISEWTE

-697 NQKKAI
+697 NQKKAV

-746 ESAVAPNPPSS
+746 ASAVAPNPPSS

-823 VYLTRKELD
+823 VYLTREELD

-1173 AQKYKQH
+1173 AQKYKQY

-1375 KAKNTETALRA
+1375 KAKNTETALMA

-1423 RGATQAYTSSVFNAL
+1423 RGATQSYTSSVFNAL

-1444 LTSDIFDDESG
+1444 LTSDMFDEESG

-1489 QRERGSSSDYKERNG
+1489 QRERGGSSDYKERNG

-1520 DSRAVESEYSVS
+1520 DSREVGDTKEERLNKLRESNPIIISNNDWEGKYTLDRASAKQWMKENLRGKYVNKDTGEAINITKVGINEVTSHGTTDIAHLKSLSVIPKLIENS
-1532 TSPAEK
+1532 IFIDEIHNTKSNGKYDSYRYYALGLIIDGKDYTAKIVIGVKGDSKYYDHRLTQIEK
-1538 GGNFIQNKEGS
+1538 GALIDTLNGLSNSVDENQAPIPSIHDTKLKEILQDKGS
-1549 IDLVQIKQ
+1549 KKNTDLTRSEKEAVIAQAEQ
-1557 EVFDALGIPAVPFR
+1557 ELEGLQSEASSLRRKAYQAMRDYYESGAVPD
-1571 MTESM
+1571 MTE
-1576 AQHVLE
+1576 E
-1582 QHSQELKITS
+1582 QFNG
-1592 IEEAVAF
+1592 EARYMF
-1599 VLNVMQNFD
+1599 
-1608 HVRKGDLPN
+1608 
-1617 TYIFSIENARRKVG
+1617 VG
-1631 KRAVTLVLPSSNGDY
+1631 KENRNELALIHAPGLQDILPQLDELANKIRWYKLLVRNSKKALDAEQNTEGK
-1646 LGVSS
+1646 V
-1651 SGNEDI
+1651 GNEDTR
-1657 KGIQKRELL
+1657 KDED
-1666 WEEGAKNITP
+1666 
-1676 ATETASANVPSPSAT
+1676 
-1691 QGGMTGGSAKS
+1691 
-1702 NQSNSLSE
+1702 NS
-1710 DKDSEKSSSRFRPLT
+1710 
-1725 EDDLD
+1725 
-1730 DGVSIVYHKGKE
+1730 
-1742 RVVVAVVGSS
+1742 
-1752 VVLDGGEKVAIGDLQ
+1752 
-1767 VEDEANTSAEEIEE
+1767 
-1781 TSEANSGEFGLVS
+1781 
-1794 DARME
+1794 
-1799 ELKSRLKKK
+1799 
-1808 LLGQVNAG
+1808 
-1816 VDPEVLAIGLELAVG
+1816 
-1831 YLDRGIRKFSEFA
+1831 
-1844 KVLVSDLG
+1844 
-1852 DDVRPYLKAFYNGAR
+1852 
-1867 DMPQIVENGLD
+1867 
-1878 AQMDSVDTVRSFDVT
+1878 
-1893 NFDKAKRAGIL
+1893 
-1904 DEAKT
+1904 
-1909 VAKNQAAERTLQKQ
+1909 
-1923 SIGNDVAQAM
+1923 
-1933 EKRQQEEN
+1933 
-1941 ASEAE
+1941 
-1946 QAETKSKSKSKETGH
+1946 
-1961 GREEDVHVR
+1961 
-1970 TSPSPRKRTRGQQSR
+1970 
-1985 QNEPLGATAGNQ
+1985 
-1997 AEQPDEVRVAGR
+1997 
-2009 DREDT
+2009 
-2014 STDPLRSGRVSELP
+2014 
-2028 TEQIAETDGSA
+2028 
-2039 PQDAPKPTKSKA
+2039 
-2051 QNTHN
+2051 
-2056 WREDKGE
+2056 
-2063 STAPKTETE
+2063 
-2072 RVNANIEALRL
+2072 
-2083 SKQIQ
+2083 
-2088 EEGREATKAEQAVL
+2088 
-2102 ARWTGWG
+2102 
-2109 GLGLAFAHNSRY
+2109 
-2121 RSELST
+2121 
-2127 LLSPEEFESATAS
+2127 
-2140 RLSAYYTPA
+2140 
-2149 KVIDHLWELIR
+2149 
-2160 ELGFKGGNILEGSA
+2160 
-2174 GSGAILA
+2174 
-2181 RMPKSISDKSNIQA
+2181 
-2195 VEIDSITGSILS
+2195 
-2207 QLYPDATVY
+2207 
-2216 VQGFEKTKIA
+2216 
-2226 PNSIHLAITNVPFIT
+2226 
-2241 GLQVHDNT
+2241 
-2249 GNSDLSRKFKNIRDF
+2249 
-2264 CIAKNVRALTPSG
+2264 
-2277 IGVFISSNGTLDDS
+2277 
-2291 RDLRL
+2291 
-2296 WLDDPNGGNVDVL
+2296 
-2309 GAFRLNNE
+2309 
-2317 TFIGAPVTSDI
+2317 
-2328 IVVRKRVGN
+2328 
-2337 TKVQSAINIIDTGF
+2337 
-2351 GHSIS
+2351 
-2356 YQEAEATKPT
+2356 
-2366 TYTMSY
+2366 
-2372 NAYYMAH
+2372 
-2379 PEHMGGEMHFG
+2379 
-2390 FEQGA
+2390 
-2395 TYRATSRG
+2395 
-2403 LYPTEDINQD
+2403 
-2413 ARLADWVK
+2413 
-2421 SFKGMSY
+2421 
-2428 VGKQLAEQA
+2428 
-2437 EQQKTLESDESVEKG
+2437 
-2452 ANLGDIMIAKD
+2452 
-2463 GTIGVV
+2463 
-2469 SYSDTSGKLIF
+2469 
-2480 ENLGLNSNKVKGHS
+2480 
-2494 KQEVISDYIR
+2494 
-2504 LKKAVQ
+2504 
-2510 DTISYQANS
+2510 
-2519 SSDTRLEELHQELNE
+2519 
-2534 AYDTFVERYGHLNK
+2534 
-2548 NVSLSFLKN
+2548 
-2557 DVGFPDIQAIE
+2557 
-2568 KYEEKGD
+2568 
-2575 VKGNKIKLYSKTD
+2575 
-2588 IFHKRII
+2588 
-2595 SHKQVEKP
+2595 
-2603 KDATHAVRSSILSF
+2603 
-2617 GRVDLAYIAD
+2617 
-2627 VLSLSEE
+2627 
-2634 EARAEA
+2634 
-2640 LKSGLAFEDPSTG
+2640 
-2653 KVVSRFEY
+2653 
-2661 LSGNVRA
+2661 
-2668 KLRDAEAQNEGGKY
+2668 
-2682 TDNINAL
+2682 
-2689 HSVIPQDI
+2689 
-2697 PAHLLPYALGA
+2697 
-2708 TWIPKR
+2708 
-2714 LFEDYIKERTDVSVT
+2714 
-2729 LSLYGGTWVLTAKS
+2729 
-2743 YDSTPKN
+2743 
-2750 RTFGVY
+2750 
-2756 SEMLGKTIL
+2756 
-2765 GTEIIDTA
+2765 
-2773 LNLRTKR
+2773 
-2780 VTKTFSSGYGSDKT
+2780 
-2794 KETLTDAIATASIA
+2794 
-2808 DKIDEI
+2808 
-2814 KGDFVD
+2814 
-2820 WMQEQVQSD
+2820 
-2829 TELADELT
+2829 
-2837 RLYNEQMNNYV
+2837 
-2848 AQSMPDDFV
+2848 
-2857 PKRFEGASEAITLR
+2857 
-2871 PHQAKAAIR
+2871 
-2880 STTQPVLLAHEVG
+2880 
-2893 TGKTYTMISA
+2893 
-2903 AMEMRR
+2903 
-2909 LGTAKKPLIVVQNA
+2909 
-2923 TVGQFVASAKAIY
+2923 
-2936 PQAKILTLNETDK
+2936 
-2949 GEAGRRRFYAQI
+2949 
-2961 MYNDW
+2961 
-2966 DMIIIPQ
+2966 
-2973 SVFDR
+2973 
-2978 IPDNEQRQVAYVADK
+2978 
-2993 IEEKRETL
+2993 
-3001 ERMELNQ
+3001 
-3008 ELIRSNEYRAKKN
+3008 
-3021 ELKRLEEELSSFA
+3021 
-3034 PSPIDEKR
+3034 
-3042 AEKARMNAVA
+3042 
-3052 KAERMLDRAV
+3052 
-3062 DDTTYDF
+3062 
-3069 DNLGI
+3069 
-3074 DAILV
+3074 
-3079 DEAHEY
+3079 
-3085 KHLGFETSMGSD
+3085 
-3097 IKGVDPSYS
+3097 
-3106 KKSQGLYLKVQSVLE
+3106 
-3121 KSGGRNVLFATGTPI
+3121 
-3136 SNTAAEIWTFMRYLM
+3136 
-3151 PKEDMRLYGIYT
+3151 
-3163 FDDFVRNYGRVQTQL
+3163 
-3178 EFSTS
+3178 
-3183 GKFKAQK
+3183 
-3190 RFVGYDGLSELV
+3190 
-3202 RIWSQVADTVLTSNS
+3202 
-3217 PEVQEKLPGI
+3217 
-3227 EGGKA
+3227 
-3232 TDIFLPQTAGLRA
+3232 
-3245 VMKYVVSELK
+3245 
-3255 RFEEM
+3255 
-3260 SGREKKENSHIPLTM
+3260 
-3275 YGIANA
+3275 
-3281 AAIDPRLVDG
+3281 
-3291 SAQDDPNTK
+3291 
-3300 ANETVRQTLRSLK
+3300 
-3313 ETESYKGTVA
+3313 
-3323 IFSDK
+3323 
-3328 YRNNVTGFNLYE
+3328 
-3340 DIRDKLIAEGV
+3340 
-3351 PEHQIAIVSGSMSQ
+3351 
-3365 AKKLQIFDKINSGEI
+3365 
-3380 RVVLGSTA
+3380 
-3388 TLGTGV
+3388 
-3394 NIQERLHTL
+3394 
-3403 IHIDAPNRPMD
+3403 
-3414 YTQRNGRILRQGN
+3414 
-3427 LHKDMNKPVRILRFG
+3427 
-3442 VDDSLDVTAYQRLKT
+3442 
-3457 KGAIA
+3457 
-3462 DSIMHGEELMANAL
+3462 
-3476 ENRSIED
+3476 
-3483 EGDNFGD
+3483 
-3490 MVATLS
+3490 
-3496 GSEYALLKN
+3496 
-3505 QAEKDLRKLESKR
+3505 
-3518 KQWEADQRY
+3518 
-3527 IASNLPKSEM
+3527 
-3537 LLNNAQVALARAK
+3537 
-3550 TAGVKIAQA
+3550 
-3559 FPDKAIGSIKIGKK
+3559 
-3573 KYGSISELKDFIK
+3573 
-3586 DYNASITEAQEKV
+3586 
-3599 KDNII
+3599 
-3604 NDATETRELSFSVN
+3604 
-3618 GIDFTLHTTV
+3618 
-3628 SSSYNR
+3628 
-3634 VGGAMV
+3634 
-3640 KSSSRQMTLSS
+3640 
-3651 EALGLED
+3651 
-3658 VGVPYAL
+3658 
-3665 IANAF
+3665 
-3670 KFIEEELA
+3670 
-3678 SGTYAEKKQTEAEQ
+3678 
-3692 SVERTTKEI
+3692 
-3701 EQMRSREGQEFAQ
+3701 
-3714 QEELEAKRV
+3714 
-3723 LLQEYEIK
+3723 
-3731 MQEELEAKEA
+3731 
-3741 KYAQMD
+3741 
-3747 AEVETAHL
+3747 
-3755 DGEMLSDELDAEDTE
+3755 TE
-3770 GIRYRRGQELQEVNA
+3770 GIRFRGRKSNEEPKTLVGVHNLTEDKLHKAVRLGGLANPSIAVIDSAHQQHNGYGEISLVMPSSKINKTTGKNAGTFFGDAYTPRVPIIEKHLTDKGHDLLYQEFRSLPSEFKYKAIESVENWINEGRLSSGLYQAYLHSTGQGISLVYYQNREYPKELADKALEIGNGATRYESLSTAHQYAISSLLLGQDGYPKSIEEYTQDYVESRKARLNELEEKIARGEKVLPRGKMILQRGLDYVNEVGYPDTFLDLGRGLYDSSILEGKLSVDQSNAEAKRIADEQADAFNKWLAGLAEHYQAEELLFDGLRSDGSKKYLPATLENISKAMKKQGLQGTEGDFGFHSFAASLINKAGTLNAIRKVKGQLANEEARKAFDEKWSKVFDKFVLKLKPQWASIGGDYVLNTALNADPKAYAQKEYGIKLTDEDVTELKAMVDAIRNEMPVPYFETKFERPVGFNEFSSAIIPSNLSEELKHSLKAQGLSIHEYEQGNEEDRQRAFNEAIQPETIRFRRGQELQEVNE
-3785 RFNEELQAQIDG
+3785 RFNEQLQAQIDG

-3809 PSDILRSAGIP
+3809 PSDILQSAGIP

-3826 TASRVSLKSGQEKH
+3826 SAERLEKKASVAYSSLH
-3840 PFPIKILS
+3840 PF
-3848 NLPQMLQKPIAV
+3848 NLPDITDLPQSLANPIAV
-3860 FHYGDKAMNVIV
+3860 FNSRTKQGAKVILTELKDKRGNNFVVALQVRKSEHSRKMDV
-3872 EIEYEGRD
+3872 
-3880 LLVGLVLNQD
+3880 
-3890 RNGIEVNDV
+3890 EVNDV
-3899 RGLFPKDTAKWLNW
+3899 RSLYPKDRVGGIIGW
-3913 ITQGKAIYLNK
+3913 INQGLLTWVDKKKATEFLSTQEPNYLGGGN
-3924 EIIQTKITQ
+3924 QFNSLSDAT
-3933 QRTNLAEVGHLNLD
+3933 
-3947 DLAKV
+3947 KV
-3952 IKEFENPNIEGNAFD
+3952 IKEFENPNIEENAFD

-3993 DNAKYAEEA
+3993 NNAKYAEEA

-4020 FNMLNDLGLIE
+4020 FKMLNDLGLIE

-4109 AYKAGEWTWEREDP
+4109 AYKVGEWTWEREDP
-4123 SVGLHRIKNREDAER
+4123 SVRVHRIKNREDAER

-4156 WGEYPQSLKNL
+4156 WGEYPQSLKDL

-4174 DENAHY
+4174 DENANY
-4180 EDIEAEAERLANEFY
+4180 EDTEAEAERLANEFY
-4195 DAHIEETLEADRKN
+4195 DAHIEETLEADRKKV
-4209 IEEGEAK
+4209 EEGEAQ
-4216 NRAIREKNLSSAS
+4216 NRAIREKNLSSES

-4248 YKKISSSS
+4248 YNKISSSS
-4256 WYNRNSL
+4256 WYNRGSL

-4360 LEYVGKEEFTAF
+4360 QEYVGKEEFTAF

-4382 KALSEVH
+4382 KALSEIH

-4428 SDRESRSTWQKI
+4428 SDRENRSTWQKI

-4495 IPQRTKVSAEG
+4495 LPQKVKVTEGVRERRGATSNDAEMRSIKAQAKKDG
-4506 ARLRANKPT
+4506 TFMKAPNGKPT
-4515 SLDEANKQ
+4515 KLTEKQWLQVRTQAFKNWFGDWMNAPEDASKVLDENGEPMIVYHGSKNKFYSFDMGLQ
-4523 FNEQL
+4523 KTAWMGKGFYFTPNKEFARSFGRSVVSSF
-4528 KKLNEET
+4528 LNLR
-4535 ANSTILSLGSPS
+4535 NPFIVKGNSPS
-4547 NVLLSAGVAD
+4547 YYD
-4557 KPMRLYGNKVI
+4557 
-4568 KKMKKHGFSLS
+4568 S
-4579 ELRDL
+4579 E
-4584 PRAVANPIAV
+4584 VGKI
-4594 FNNYGKDGSR
+4594 YGKDGGPIEPSEGTALLQDKGHDGVLFTHWDQGQMITVFTPSQIKSATENKGTFDKSNDDIRYRKIDNEMR
-4604 SILTE
+4604 SVPSELDNKLAITTLSPSTEIPVVQTEKRRVSTAEAKQAIESLPKQVVTMDGYALNVSKKTKHKLGNSLSNSTREDYRQALTLLTQIVGNSVLIE
-4609 LQTEQGNFLVAIG
+4609 EHRNRVKIDGERKADNPNDTNIENVQRFYGAITIGKVTYRVKTTAIVSANTEQGTRMHNYDITEIELLQPETPVSRSSSDQERSNSISEIELLQSETPVSRRSSDKERSNSISLAK
-4622 LGNGTDVEFNIVR
+4622 LLNGVGFSYEPERKILDEMQGGSEGIRFR
-4635 SAFGKGKEQVVD
+4635 QGQ
-4647 WFNSSYATY
+4647 NSQTSW
-4656 INKEKALEYL
+4656 N
-4666 RTPTLIMGAI
+4666 
-4676 SNQELSSATKV
+4676 
-4687 IKEFENPSDESAN
+4687 ESA
-4700 GIRYRQSGGRQSSWH
+4700 
-4715 DSGAQD
+4715 AKT
-4721 EYNERTRI
+4721 EYNRATRI
-4729 TDRNGKNKGKW
+4729 TDENGNKSKSA
-4740 TNNLWWRFKEAH
+4740 NLLWRLREAYQ
-4752 EDAMLS
+4752 DSMLS
-4758 LKELQDALAKNALG
+4758 LKALQDALAKNALG
-4772 RDLHGFEDAYTA
+4772 RDLRDFEDAYTA
-4784 ENAMSSKN
+4784 ENAMGSKN
-4792 LSEMEHYEN
+4792 LSEMEHYDA
-4801 RYVKPLTDALGKL
+4801 RYVKPLTDAISELMKEGA
-4814 IKGGV
+4814 
-4819 SYEEIRVYMMA
+4819 SYEDILNYLRA
-4830 KHGLERNA
+4830 KHGLERNE
-4838 YYNQLDGNSEARDYS
+4838 YYNAQDRAAAKDKWDSKEALKQQKNPNYQPKEFEYKGEFKDYS
-4853 GLTALTESEDDF
+4853 GLTGLTGSSEDF
-4865 TQIAEQ
+4865 TKLAQD
-4871 MVADF
+4871 MVEEF
-4876 ESRHDTSELWNA
+4876 ENKFNTNALWTSVRNANQKTLELG
-4888 VRSANERTL
+4888 
-4897 SLSRQKNLISK
+4897 RQKNLIGK
-4908 QAYDHIKGMFEY
+4908 HTYEHIKGMFEY
-4920 YIPLRGWDENNAED
+4920 YVPLRGWNSDRGED
-4934 EWEYLDGAGR
+4934 EWEYLDGAGTMSG
-4944 NGGISIRKKASGR
+4944 NSIRKSAKGR
-4957 TSLADDPIAMMVK
+4957 TSVSDDPIAIMIK

-4981 NMMKLKLL
+4981 NMMKLKFL
-4989 NLAENAQDSL
+4989 NLAENADDKL
-4999 LQHSKAWFV
+4999 LQYSRAWFQKKID
-5008 QETDAYG
+5008 QEG
-5015 NTTWVFSSP
+5015 NEYWELVTP
-5024 EIAED
+5024 DIDDD
-5029 ASPEEVALAWSDFE
+5029 ASPEEVSEALLEFNQNMNNLKELGE
-5043 AKMQDLQKQGRSTQN
+5043 ATQY
-5058 PPKEQRKR
+5058 PPKDSRKN
-5066 IDFDKN
+5066 ITFDKN
-5072 GSLGERRQH
+5072 GSLGERKQH

-5087 GGQMYTVFVN
+5087 GGQLYTIFVN

-5103 QAVNGMLSSEEG
+5103 QAINGSINAGMYSGQIESIVG
-5115 FKWWRAF
+5115 PF
-5122 NRWLSTMH
+5122 NRWISAMH

-5136 FIMTNAIRDIMHATA
+5136 FIITNAVRDFQHATFMIFA
-5151 VVYAENG
+5151 QEG
-5158 FGSYLGN
+5158 LGSKYMKD
-5165 FSKQYVKGMKDMF
+5165 FQKQYIRGLKRSL
-5178 GLYGRWRSGTLDLN
+5178 GLYKRWRSGTLDLSSN
-5192 REKDKLFHDFM
+5192 EDKMFHDFM
-5203 VGGGQ
+5203 INGGQ

-5215 KVEDL
+5215 KIEDL
-5220 KKSLEWELKKVAG
+5220 KKKVEWELKKAKGEAG
-5233 QANWARRGLEILKN
+5233 RMKVGFEILQEGLELFN
-5247 AIAYFNSVVE
+5247 GAIE

-5262 ATFVASRKDG
+5262 ATFVASRKSG
-5272 RSIESSV
+5272 RSIERSI

-5290 RKGTGNG
+5290 KKGAGG
-5297 YGAGFARLAYLFYNP
+5297 YGAAFFQALYIFFNP
-5312 AVQALSQ
+5312 AVQALEQSVRVSR
-5319 FYGLTKKHPR
+5319 KHPKR
-5329 RMLGVIGGAMAI
+5329 VAAMIGTMATLAYLQPILFELIGAAA
-5341 GLLQNLFWSLLG
+5341 G
-5353 SLGDGGDGD
+5353 GD
-5362 DDDYGNINENSRLG
+5362 DDDEDAYDNINQNSRLS
-5376 SLIIHNPFSKDKY
+5376 SLIIRNPLDTSTY
-5389 LNLPISPELKPFFT
+5389 INLPISPELKPFFT
-5403 LGSAISE
+5403 LGSALAEVQRGAMTPSE
-5410 VIGGR
+5410 ATGQILQG
-5415 MSEEEAAKHVVLGLS
+5415 MT

-5440 NNGAEYINLVP
+5440 NGDKKWINIVP
-5451 SAGQPLVQVVANK
+5451 SVVQPLEQVAVNI
-5464 NYYGEQ
+5464 NYYGEPI
-5470 LYKDNGFNKLDPE
+5470 YKDNGFNKLDPE
-5483 WTKSKDANPALK
+5483 WTKAKDANPIFTK
-5495 GVAKMLN
+5495 TSEMLN
-5502 ELSGGDKVRKGGIDL
+5502 EWSGGNKVRKGEIDI
-5517 NPETIE
+5517 NPEKVE
-5523 HILES
+5523 HIVEGFT
-5528 YSGGAGRAFN
+5528 GGAGKATN
-5538 AFTKTV
+5538 ALFKTFM
-5544 AMPFDPELQKA
+5544 MPFDSDMRKL
-5555 SNVVMLR
+5555 NNTVMLR
-5562 KLYKEVPQAKEG
+5562 KFYKAIPQAKDGVLSRRIYE
-5574 ILNPIIWKISDQ
+5574 LQERRKELL
-5586 FKNMEHDKNGYRK
+5586 EHDKLGYKKQLRESKDTVDRAHWMDKMMELVESPEYMFFKKNKVKLDILFKLRDKYQKVTNDESRK
-5599 ELRSNDPS
+5599 TIS
-5607 KVSEY
+5607 KSMNK
-5612 IQKLYDLRLSSE
+5612 IQKE
-5624 YKFYIRYRR
+5624 I
-5633 SIDRLQDLRKKYKE
+5633 
-5647 AKTDEER
+5647 
-5654 KSISDRMNSIQ
+5654 
-5665 ERVLKAYK
+5665 LKDSR
-5673 EEQQTE
+5673 TEL

>member
-14 LGFLKQN
+14 LGFLKQK

-70 EKDSTALAQPS
+70 EKDSTAIAQPS
-81 TKATSTPLVP
+81 TRAGSTPLVP

-100 KTSKNTLSTDWTR
+100 KANKNTLSTDWTK

-122 SERNPGVPTL
+122 SEQNPGVPTL

-145 AFVSPSE
+145 AFVSPAE
-152 VTNLNTGKKHY
+152 VTNQRTGKKHY

-276 LHNLR
+276 LHNIR

-294 QEDASFGSFLTNA
+294 QEDASFGSSLKNA

-409 PFIRDIALSPVNG
+409 PFIRDIALSPANG
-422 LGRTVAT
+422 LGRSVAT

-452 RVVGDIALEGAGTA
+452 RVVSDIALEGAGTA

-504 QEENFLKAFGKS
+504 QEDNFLKAFGKS

-600 LLNAITIGDMKL
+600 LLNAVTIGDMKL

-697 NQKKAI
+697 NQKKAV

-746 ESAVAPNPPSS
+746 ASAVAPNPPSS

-823 VYLTRKELD
+823 VYLTREELD

-1173 AQKYKQH
+1173 AQKYKQY

-1375 KAKNTETALRA
+1375 KAKNTETALMA

-1423 RGATQAYTSSVFNAL
+1423 RGATQSYTSSVFNAL

-1444 LTSDIFDDESG
+1444 LTSDMFDEESG

-1489 QRERGSSSDYKERNG
+1489 QRERGGSSDYKERNG

-1520 DSRAVESEYSVS
+1520 DSREVGDTKEERLNKLRESNPIIISNNDWEGKYTLDRASAKQWMKENLRGKYVNKDTGEAINITKVGINEVTSHGTTDIAHLKSLSVIPKLIENS
-1532 TSPAEK
+1532 IFIDEIHNTKSNGKYDSYRYYALGLIIDGKDYTAKIVIGVKGDSKYYDHRLTQIEK
-1538 GGNFIQNKEGS
+1538 GALIDTLNGLSNSVDENQAPIPSIHDTKLKEILQDKGS
-1549 IDLVQIKQ
+1549 KKNTDLTRSEKEAVIAQAEQ
-1557 EVFDALGIPAVPFR
+1557 ELEGLQSEASSLRRKAYQAMRDYYESGAVPD
-1571 MTESM
+1571 MTE
-1576 AQHVLE
+1576 E
-1582 QHSQELKITS
+1582 QFNG
-1592 IEEAVAF
+1592 EARYMF
-1599 VLNVMQNFD
+1599 
-1608 HVRKGDLPN
+1608 
-1617 TYIFSIENARRKVG
+1617 VG
-1631 KRAVTLVLPSSNGDY
+1631 KENRNELALIHAPGLQDILPQLDELANKIRWYKLLVRNSKKALDAEQNTEGK
-1646 LGVSS
+1646 V
-1651 SGNEDI
+1651 GNEDTR
-1657 KGIQKRELL
+1657 KDED
-1666 WEEGAKNITP
+1666 
-1676 ATETASANVPSPSAT
+1676 
-1691 QGGMTGGSAKS
+1691 
-1702 NQSNSLSE
+1702 NS
-1710 DKDSEKSSSRFRPLT
+1710 
-1725 EDDLD
+1725 
-1730 DGVSIVYHKGKE
+1730 
-1742 RVVVAVVGSS
+1742 
-1752 VVLDGGEKVAIGDLQ
+1752 
-1767 VEDEANTSAEEIEE
+1767 
-1781 TSEANSGEFGLVS
+1781 
-1794 DARME
+1794 
-1799 ELKSRLKKK
+1799 
-1808 LLGQVNAG
+1808 
-1816 VDPEVLAIGLELAVG
+1816 
-1831 YLDRGIRKFSEFA
+1831 
-1844 KVLVSDLG
+1844 
-1852 DDVRPYLKAFYNGAR
+1852 
-1867 DMPQIVENGLD
+1867 
-1878 AQMDSVDTVRSFDVT
+1878 
-1893 NFDKAKRAGIL
+1893 
-1904 DEAKT
+1904 
-1909 VAKNQAAERTLQKQ
+1909 
-1923 SIGNDVAQAM
+1923 
-1933 EKRQQEEN
+1933 
-1941 ASEAE
+1941 
-1946 QAETKSKSKSKETGH
+1946 
-1961 GREEDVHVR
+1961 
-1970 TSPSPRKRTRGQQSR
+1970 
-1985 QNEPLGATAGNQ
+1985 
-1997 AEQPDEVRVAGR
+1997 
-2009 DREDT
+2009 
-2014 STDPLRSGRVSELP
+2014 
-2028 TEQIAETDGSA
+2028 
-2039 PQDAPKPTKSKA
+2039 
-2051 QNTHN
+2051 
-2056 WREDKGE
+2056 
-2063 STAPKTETE
+2063 
-2072 RVNANIEALRL
+2072 
-2083 SKQIQ
+2083 
-2088 EEGREATKAEQAVL
+2088 
-2102 ARWTGWG
+2102 
-2109 GLGLAFAHNSRY
+2109 
-2121 RSELST
+2121 
-2127 LLSPEEFESATAS
+2127 
-2140 RLSAYYTPA
+2140 
-2149 KVIDHLWELIR
+2149 
-2160 ELGFKGGNILEGSA
+2160 
-2174 GSGAILA
+2174 
-2181 RMPKSISDKSNIQA
+2181 
-2195 VEIDSITGSILS
+2195 
-2207 QLYPDATVY
+2207 
-2216 VQGFEKTKIA
+2216 
-2226 PNSIHLAITNVPFIT
+2226 
-2241 GLQVHDNT
+2241 
-2249 GNSDLSRKFKNIRDF
+2249 
-2264 CIAKNVRALTPSG
+2264 
-2277 IGVFISSNGTLDDS
+2277 
-2291 RDLRL
+2291 
-2296 WLDDPNGGNVDVL
+2296 
-2309 GAFRLNNE
+2309 
-2317 TFIGAPVTSDI
+2317 
-2328 IVVRKRVGN
+2328 
-2337 TKVQSAINIIDTGF
+2337 
-2351 GHSIS
+2351 
-2356 YQEAEATKPT
+2356 
-2366 TYTMSY
+2366 
-2372 NAYYMAH
+2372 
-2379 PEHMGGEMHFG
+2379 
-2390 FEQGA
+2390 
-2395 TYRATSRG
+2395 
-2403 LYPTEDINQD
+2403 
-2413 ARLADWVK
+2413 
-2421 SFKGMSY
+2421 
-2428 VGKQLAEQA
+2428 
-2437 EQQKTLESDESVEKG
+2437 
-2452 ANLGDIMIAKD
+2452 
-2463 GTIGVV
+2463 
-2469 SYSDTSGKLIF
+2469 
-2480 ENLGLNSNKVKGHS
+2480 
-2494 KQEVISDYIR
+2494 
-2504 LKKAVQ
+2504 
-2510 DTISYQANS
+2510 
-2519 SSDTRLEELHQELNE
+2519 
-2534 AYDTFVERYGHLNK
+2534 
-2548 NVSLSFLKN
+2548 
-2557 DVGFPDIQAIE
+2557 
-2568 KYEEKGD
+2568 
-2575 VKGNKIKLYSKTD
+2575 
-2588 IFHKRII
+2588 
-2595 SHKQVEKP
+2595 
-2603 KDATHAVRSSILSF
+2603 
-2617 GRVDLAYIAD
+2617 
-2627 VLSLSEE
+2627 
-2634 EARAEA
+2634 
-2640 LKSGLAFEDPSTG
+2640 
-2653 KVVSRFEY
+2653 
-2661 LSGNVRA
+2661 
-2668 KLRDAEAQNEGGKY
+2668 
-2682 TDNINAL
+2682 
-2689 HSVIPQDI
+2689 
-2697 PAHLLPYALGA
+2697 
-2708 TWIPKR
+2708 
-2714 LFEDYIKERTDVSVT
+2714 
-2729 LSLYGGTWVLTAKS
+2729 
-2743 YDSTPKN
+2743 
-2750 RTFGVY
+2750 
-2756 SEMLGKTIL
+2756 
-2765 GTEIIDTA
+2765 
-2773 LNLRTKR
+2773 
-2780 VTKTFSSGYGSDKT
+2780 
-2794 KETLTDAIATASIA
+2794 
-2808 DKIDEI
+2808 
-2814 KGDFVD
+2814 
-2820 WMQEQVQSD
+2820 
-2829 TELADELT
+2829 
-2837 RLYNEQMNNYV
+2837 
-2848 AQSMPDDFV
+2848 
-2857 PKRFEGASEAITLR
+2857 
-2871 PHQAKAAIR
+2871 
-2880 STTQPVLLAHEVG
+2880 
-2893 TGKTYTMISA
+2893 
-2903 AMEMRR
+2903 
-2909 LGTAKKPLIVVQNA
+2909 
-2923 TVGQFVASAKAIY
+2923 
-2936 PQAKILTLNETDK
+2936 
-2949 GEAGRRRFYAQI
+2949 
-2961 MYNDW
+2961 
-2966 DMIIIPQ
+2966 
-2973 SVFDR
+2973 
-2978 IPDNEQRQVAYVADK
+2978 
-2993 IEEKRETL
+2993 
-3001 ERMELNQ
+3001 
-3008 ELIRSNEYRAKKN
+3008 
-3021 ELKRLEEELSSFA
+3021 
-3034 PSPIDEKR
+3034 
-3042 AEKARMNAVA
+3042 
-3052 KAERMLDRAV
+3052 
-3062 DDTTYDF
+3062 
-3069 DNLGI
+3069 
-3074 DAILV
+3074 
-3079 DEAHEY
+3079 
-3085 KHLGFETSMGSD
+3085 
-3097 IKGVDPSYS
+3097 
-3106 KKSQGLYLKVQSVLE
+3106 
-3121 KSGGRNVLFATGTPI
+3121 
-3136 SNTAAEIWTFMRYLM
+3136 
-3151 PKEDMRLYGIYT
+3151 
-3163 FDDFVRNYGRVQTQL
+3163 
-3178 EFSTS
+3178 
-3183 GKFKAQK
+3183 
-3190 RFVGYDGLSELV
+3190 
-3202 RIWSQVADTVLTSNS
+3202 
-3217 PEVQEKLPGI
+3217 
-3227 EGGKA
+3227 
-3232 TDIFLPQTAGLRA
+3232 
-3245 VMKYVVSELK
+3245 
-3255 RFEEM
+3255 
-3260 SGREKKENSHIPLTM
+3260 
-3275 YGIANA
+3275 
-3281 AAIDPRLVDG
+3281 
-3291 SAQDDPNTK
+3291 
-3300 ANETVRQTLRSLK
+3300 
-3313 ETESYKGTVA
+3313 
-3323 IFSDK
+3323 
-3328 YRNNVTGFNLYE
+3328 
-3340 DIRDKLIAEGV
+3340 
-3351 PEHQIAIVSGSMSQ
+3351 
-3365 AKKLQIFDKINSGEI
+3365 
-3380 RVVLGSTA
+3380 
-3388 TLGTGV
+3388 
-3394 NIQERLHTL
+3394 
-3403 IHIDAPNRPMD
+3403 
-3414 YTQRNGRILRQGN
+3414 
-3427 LHKDMNKPVRILRFG
+3427 
-3442 VDDSLDVTAYQRLKT
+3442 
-3457 KGAIA
+3457 
-3462 DSIMHGEELMANAL
+3462 
-3476 ENRSIED
+3476 
-3483 EGDNFGD
+3483 
-3490 MVATLS
+3490 
-3496 GSEYALLKN
+3496 
-3505 QAEKDLRKLESKR
+3505 
-3518 KQWEADQRY
+3518 
-3527 IASNLPKSEM
+3527 
-3537 LLNNAQVALARAK
+3537 
-3550 TAGVKIAQA
+3550 
-3559 FPDKAIGSIKIGKK
+3559 
-3573 KYGSISELKDFIK
+3573 
-3586 DYNASITEAQEKV
+3586 
-3599 KDNII
+3599 
-3604 NDATETRELSFSVN
+3604 
-3618 GIDFTLHTTV
+3618 
-3628 SSSYNR
+3628 
-3634 VGGAMV
+3634 
-3640 KSSSRQMTLSS
+3640 
-3651 EALGLED
+3651 
-3658 VGVPYAL
+3658 
-3665 IANAF
+3665 
-3670 KFIEEELA
+3670 
-3678 SGTYAEKKQTEAEQ
+3678 
-3692 SVERTTKEI
+3692 
-3701 EQMRSREGQEFAQ
+3701 
-3714 QEELEAKRV
+3714 
-3723 LLQEYEIK
+3723 
-3731 MQEELEAKEA
+3731 
-3741 KYAQMD
+3741 
-3747 AEVETAHL
+3747 
-3755 DGEMLSDELDAEDTE
+3755 TE
-3770 GIRYRRGQELQEVNA
+3770 GIRFRGRKSNEEPKTLVGVHNLTEDKLHKAVRLGGLANPSIAVIDSSHQQHNGYGEISLVMPSSKINKTTGKNAGTFFGDAYTPRVPIIEKHLTDKGSDLLYQEFRSLPSEFKSKAIESVKNWINEGRLSSGLYQAYLHSTGQGIALVYYQNSEYTKELADKALEIGNGATRYESLSTDQQYAISSLLLGQEGYPKSIEEYTHDYVESRKARLNELEEKIARGEKVLPRGKIILQRGLDYVNEVGYPDTFLDLGRGLYNSSILESKLSVDQSNAEAKRIADAQADAFNKWLAGLAEHYQAEELLFDGLRSDGSKKYLPATLENISKAMKKQGLQGTEGDFGFHSFAASLINKAGTLNAIRKGKGQLANEEARKAFDEKWGKVFDKFVLKLKPQWASIGGDYVLDTVLNAEPKAYAQKEYGIKLTDEDVTELKAMVDAIRNEMPVPYFETKFERPVGFNEFSSAIIPSNLSEELKHSLKAQGLSIHEYEQGNEEDRQRAFNEAIQPETIRFRRSQKLQEVNE

-3952 IKEFENPNIEGNAFD
+3952 IKEFENPNVEENAFD

-3983 TERADGTPIS
+3983 TERTDGTPIS
-3993 DNAKYAEEA
+3993 NNAKYAEEA

-4020 FNMLNDLGLIE
+4020 FKMLNDLGLIE

-4039 ATFRETDYY
+4039 VTFRETDYY
-4048 SWVDNATFDDGYNS
+4048 SWVDNAIFDDGYNS

-4195 DAHIEETLEADRKN
+4195 DAHIEETLEADRKKV
-4209 IEEGEAK
+4209 EEGEAQ

-4256 WYNRNSL
+4256 WYNRNSI
-4263 RRRSTSSDEASEHN
+4263 RRRSTSSDEASERN

-4360 LEYVGKEEFTAF
+4360 QEYVGKEEFTAF

-4406 SYQDAIR
+4406 SYQDAVR
-4413 EATEEYIARVSEKGF
+4413 EATEEYIARVSERGF

-4495 IPQRTKVSAEG
+4495 LPQKVKVIEGVRERRGATSNDAEMRSIKAQAKKDG
-4506 ARLRANKPT
+4506 TFMKAPNGKPT
-4515 SLDEANKQ
+4515 KLTEKQWLQVRTQAFKNWFGDWMNAPEDASKVLDENGEPMIVYHGSKNKFYSFDMGLQ
-4523 FNEQL
+4523 KTAWMGKGFYFTPNKEFARSFGRSVVSSF
-4528 KKLNEET
+4528 LNLR
-4535 ANSTILSLGSPS
+4535 NPFIVKGNSPS
-4547 NVLLSAGVAD
+4547 YYD
-4557 KPMRLYGNKVI
+4557 
-4568 KKMKKHGFSLS
+4568 S
-4579 ELRDL
+4579 E
-4584 PRAVANPIAV
+4584 VGKI
-4594 FNNYGKDGSR
+4594 YGKDGGPIEPSEGTALLQDKGHDGVLFTHWDQGQMITVFTPSQIKSTIDNKGTFDKSNDDIRYRKIDNEMR
-4604 SILTE
+4604 SVPSELDNKLAITTLSPSTEIPVVQTEKRSVSTAEAKQAIESLPKQVVTMDGYALNVSKKTKHKLGNSLSNSTREDYRQALTLLTQIVGNSVLIE
-4609 LQTEQGNFLVAIG
+4609 EHRNRVKIDGERKADNPNDTNIENVQRFYGAITIGKVTYRVKTTAIVSANTEQGTRMHNYDITEIELLQPETPVSRSSSDQERSNSISEIELLQSETPVSRRSSDKERNNSISLAKLLNGVGFSYEPERKILDEMQGGSEGIRFRQ
-4622 LGNGTDVEFNIVR
+4622 GN
-4635 SAFGKGKEQVVD
+4635 
-4647 WFNSSYATY
+4647 NSQTSW
-4656 INKEKALEYL
+4656 N
-4666 RTPTLIMGAI
+4666 
-4676 SNQELSSATKV
+4676 
-4687 IKEFENPSDESAN
+4687 ESA
-4700 GIRYRQSGGRQSSWH
+4700 
-4715 DSGAQD
+4715 AKT
-4721 EYNERTRI
+4721 EYNRTTRI
-4729 TDRNGKNKGKW
+4729 TDENGNKSKSA
-4740 TNNLWWRFKEAH
+4740 NLLWRLREAYQ
-4752 EDAMLS
+4752 DSMLS
-4758 LKELQDALAKNALG
+4758 LKALQDALAKNALG
-4772 RDLHGFEDAYTA
+4772 RDLHDFEDAYTA
-4784 ENAMSSKN
+4784 ENAMGSKN
-4792 LSEMEHYEN
+4792 LSEMEHYDA
-4801 RYVKPLTDALGKL
+4801 RYVKPLTDAISELMKEGA
-4814 IKGGV
+4814 
-4819 SYEEIRVYMMA
+4819 SYEDILNYLRA
-4830 KHGLERNA
+4830 KHGLERNE
-4838 YYNQLDGNSEARDYS
+4838 YYNAQDRAAAKDKWDSKEVLKQQKNPNYQPKEFEYKGEFKDYS
-4853 GLTALTESEDDF
+4853 GLTGLTGSSEDF
-4865 TQIAEQ
+4865 TNLAQD
-4871 MVADF
+4871 MVEEF
-4876 ESRHDTSELWNA
+4876 ENKFNTDALWTSVRNANQKTLELG
-4888 VRSANERTL
+4888 
-4897 SLSRQKNLISK
+4897 RQKNLISK
-4908 QAYDHIKGMFEY
+4908 QTYEHIKGMFEY
-4920 YIPLRGWDENNAED
+4920 YVPLRGWNSDRAED
-4934 EWEYLDGAGR
+4934 EWEYLDGAGTMSG
-4944 NGGISIRKKASGR
+4944 NSIRKSAKGR
-4957 TSLADDPIAMMVK
+4957 TSVSDDPIAMMIK
-4970 LAEDTIRQGNR
+4970 LAEDTVRQGNR
-4981 NMMKLKLL
+4981 NMMKLKFL
-4989 NLAENAQDSL
+4989 NLAENADDSL
-4999 LQHSKAWFV
+4999 LQHSRAWFQKKV
-5008 QETDAYG
+5008 DQEG
-5015 NTTWVFSSP
+5015 NEYWELVTP
-5024 EIAED
+5024 DIDDD
-5029 ASPEEVALAWSDFE
+5029 ASPEEVSEALLEFNQNMNNLKELGE
-5043 AKMQDLQKQGRSTQN
+5043 ATQY
-5058 PPKEQRKR
+5058 PPKDSRKN
-5066 IDFDKN
+5066 ISFDKN
-5072 GSLGERRQH
+5072 GSLGERKQH

-5087 GGQMYTVFVN
+5087 GGQLYTIFVN

-5103 QAVNGMLSSEEG
+5103 QAINGSINAGQYSGQIEKIVG
-5115 FKWWRAF
+5115 PF
-5122 NRWLSTMH
+5122 NRWISAMH

-5136 FIMTNAIRDIMHATA
+5136 FIITNAVRDFQHATFMIFA
-5151 VVYAENG
+5151 QEG
-5158 FGSYLGN
+5158 LGSKYMKD
-5165 FSKQYVKGMKDMF
+5165 FQKQYIQGLKRSL
-5178 GLYGRWRSGTLDLN
+5178 GLYKRWRSGTLDLSRN
-5192 REKDKLFHDFM
+5192 EDKMFHDFM
-5203 VGGGQ
+5203 INGGQ

-5220 KKSLEWELKKVAG
+5220 KKKVEWELKKAKGEAG
-5233 QANWARRGLEILKN
+5233 HMKVGFEILQEGLELFN
-5247 AIAYFNSVVE
+5247 GAIE

-5262 ATFVASRKDG
+5262 ATFVASRKSG
-5272 RSIESSV
+5272 RSIERSI

-5290 RKGTGNG
+5290 KKGAGG
-5297 YGAGFARLAYLFYNP
+5297 YGAAFFQALYIFFNP
-5312 AVQALSQ
+5312 AVQALEQSVRVSR
-5319 FYGLTKKHPR
+5319 KHPKR
-5329 RMLGVIGGAMAI
+5329 IAAMIGTMATLAYLQPILFELIGAAA
-5341 GLLQNLFWSLLG
+5341 G
-5353 SLGDGGDGD
+5353 GD
-5362 DDDYGNINENSRLG
+5362 DDDEDAYDNINQNSRLS
-5376 SLIIHNPFSKDKY
+5376 SLIIRNPLDTSTY
-5389 LNLPISPELKPFFT
+5389 INLPISPELKPFFT
-5403 LGSAISE
+5403 LGSALAEVQRGAMTTSE
-5410 VIGGR
+5410 ATGQILQG
-5415 MSEEEAAKHVVLGLS
+5415 MT

-5440 NNGAEYINLVP
+5440 NGDKKWINIVP
-5451 SAGQPLVQVVANK
+5451 SVVQPLEQVAVNT
-5464 NYYGEQ
+5464 NYYGESI
-5470 LYKDNGFNKLDPE
+5470 YKDNGFNKLDPE
-5483 WTKSKDANPALK
+5483 WTKAKDANPIFTK
-5495 GVAKMLN
+5495 TSEMLN
-5502 ELSGGDKVRKGGIDL
+5502 EWSGGNKVRKGEIDI
-5517 NPETIE
+5517 NPEKVE
-5523 HILES
+5523 HILEGFT
-5528 YSGGAGRAFN
+5528 GGAGRATN
-5538 AFTKTV
+5538 ALFKTFM
-5544 AMPFDPELQKA
+5544 MPFDSDMRKL
-5555 SNVVMLR
+5555 NNTVMLR
-5562 KLYKEVPQAKEG
+5562 KFYKAIPQAKDG
-5574 ILNPIIWKISDQ
+5574 VLSRKIYELQ
-5586 FKNMEHDKNGYRK
+5586 ERRKELLEHDKLGYKKQLRESK
-5599 ELRSNDPS
+5599 DTVDRAYWMDEMMELVKSP
-5607 KVSEY
+5607 
-5612 IQKLYDLRLSSE
+5612 E
-5624 YKFYIRYRR
+5624 YKFFKKNKVKLDI
-5633 SIDRLQDLRKKYKE
+5633 LFKLRDKYQKVTNDESRKTISKSMNKIQKE
-5647 AKTDEER
+5647 
-5654 KSISDRMNSIQ
+5654 
-5665 ERVLKAYK
+5665 VLKDSRN
-5673 EEQQTE
+5673 EL

>member
-409 PFIRDIALSPVNG
+409 PFIRDIALSPANG
-422 LGRTVAT
+422 LGRSVAT

-452 RVVGDIALEGAGTA
+452 RVVSDIALEGAGTA

-574 KAVNSVGEQVHYDGL
+574 KATNSVGEQVHYDGL

-600 LLNAITIGDMKL
+600 LLNAVTIGDMKL

-697 NQKKAI
+697 NQKKAV

-721 LEQKERKKDSATT
+721 LEQKERKKNSATT

-746 ESAVAPNPPSS
+746 ASAIAPNPPSS

-823 VYLTRKELD
+823 VYLTREELD

-862 PASPTPNSDSPIG
+862 PAPPTPNSDSPIG

-891 ESSEEHEWD
+891 ERSEEHEWD
-900 ELSKQVGDES
+900 ELAKQVGDES

-925 RKKLQKEISKPK
+925 RKKLKKEISKPK

-945 QYVIGRRERLQGID
+945 QYVIGRRERLQSID

-972 QMRIAQAEAQEREQ
+972 QMRIAQAEAQEQEQ
-986 NRIKAEEARRQEEAD
+986 NRIKAEEARRQEEHTD
-1001 EQARAEK
+1001 K
-1008 KRQEAERLEEERLR
+1008 
-1022 QEKLQGVPD
+1022 QGNPI
-1031 WVDDTPQ
+1031 
-1038 NARARGYRR
+1038 NE
-1047 SNGESYDRQERISNG
+1047 NGTLKTE
-1062 VSGNE
+1062 E
-1067 VQVKFSNEDMPTGRI
+1067 VQSV
-1082 MVIEADELQPSH
+1082 DELTDEDFTASN
-1094 IQGQRNP
+1094 RNVLL
-1101 NFFIDE
+1101 
-1107 AQPKDRIDDASVLS
+1107 PKS
-1121 ARRIA
+1121 
-1126 GNMRPEEITGN
+1126 PKKE
-1137 ATAYTGAPIVNSRGE
+1137 
-1152 VIQGNNR
+1152 
-1159 SDALRYMYQHEQEQ
+1159 SDA
-1173 AQKYKQH
+1173 
-1180 LLDNAERLGL
+1180 
-1190 SKDAI
+1190 I
-1195 MQMNKPVLVTTLEV
+1195 
-1209 SDNDAIR
+1209 
-1216 LGQMSASDTE
+1216 
-1226 SGGVERIKPMQ
+1226 
-1237 TITKMGDN
+1237 
-1245 IQSFSRILLSGDED
+1245 
-1259 MDLSSVVDHNGA
+1259 GA
-1271 DALKW
+1271 
-1276 MHSKGYITDTQY
+1276 
-1288 QSAFKAKGELTGEAK
+1288 
-1303 NDLINILS
+1303 N
-1311 EVLFNGAGQQLRDDF
+1311 
-1326 EKLPAKAKKAILAT
+1326 EK
-1340 IYRDLNSP
+1340 
-1348 ESERII
+1348 
-1354 MEVQDS
+1354 
-1360 IRAYAILQS
+1360 
-1369 NSKDFS
+1369 
-1375 KAKNTETALRA
+1375 
-1386 IDDWLS
+1386 
-1392 QQVFDDV
+1392 
-1399 SGEIYI
+1399 
-1405 PNDRLH
+1405 
-1411 FSNFALHLAGVY
+1411 
-1423 RGATQAYTSSVFNAL
+1423 
-1438 YDDIQG
+1438 
-1444 LTSDIFDDESG
+1444 
-1455 KKHTLTEAI
+1455 I
-1464 KRQLNIDYNGKT
+1464 KRQASREDGQLLILPSESTEEAGALSSPTTSKPLSERKVSEKT
-1476 TSSDVAHASQNGS
+1476 TDLTRSEKEAVIAQSEQELEGLQSKATSLRKEAYQAMRNYYESGAVPDMTEEQFNGEARYMFVGRENRNELALIHAPGLQDILPQLDELANKIRWYNLLIRNSKKDLDTEQNAES
-1489 QRERGSSSDYKERNG
+1489 K
-1504 TEGTSEPSRT
+1504 
-1514 GGRSQT
+1514 
-1520 DSRAVESEYSVS
+1520 VESEYSVS

-1557 EVFDALGIPAVPFR
+1557 EVFEALGIPAVPFR

-1592 IEEAVAF
+1592 IEEAVSF

-1710 DKDSEKSSSRFRPLT
+1710 RKGSEKSSSRFRPLT

-1878 AQMDSVDTVRSFDVT
+1878 AQMDSADAVRSFDVT

-1909 VAKNQAAERTLQKQ
+1909 VAKNQAAERTLQQQ

-1985 QNEPLGATAGNQ
+1985 QNEPLGATAGYQ
-1997 AEQPDEVRVAGR
+1997 DEQPDEVRVAGR

-2063 STAPKTETE
+2063 STTPKTETE

-2174 GSGAILA
+2174 GSGAMLA

-2226 PNSIHLAITNVPFIT
+2226 PNSIHLAITNVPFVT

-2249 GNSDLSRKFKNIRDF
+2249 GNSDLSRKFKNIHDF

-2575 VKGNKIKLYSKTD
+2575 AKGNKIKLYSKTD

-2634 EARAEA
+2634 EAQAEA

-2689 HSVIPQDI
+2689 QSVIPQDI

-3034 PSPIDEKR
+3034 HSPIDEKR

-3151 PKEDMRLYGIYT
+3151 PKEDMRSYGIYT

-3537 LLNNAQVALARAK
+3537 LLNNAQVALTRAK

-3770 GIRYRRGQELQEVNA
+3770 GIRYRRGQELQEVNE

-3899 RGLFPKDTAKWLNW
+3899 RGLFPKDIAKWLNW

-3952 IKEFENPNIEGNAFD
+3952 IKEFENPNIEENAFD

-4048 SWVDNATFDDGYNS
+4048 SWVDNAIFDDGYNS

-4156 WGEYPQSLKNL
+4156 WGEYPQSLKDL

-4506 ARLRANKPT
+4506 ARLR
-4515 SLDEANKQ
+4515 
-4523 FNEQL
+4523 
-4528 KKLNEET
+4528 
-4535 ANSTILSLGSPS
+4535 
-4547 NVLLSAGVAD
+4547 
-4557 KPMRLYGNKVI
+4557 
-4568 KKMKKHGFSLS
+4568 
-4579 ELRDL
+4579 
-4584 PRAVANPIAV
+4584 
-4594 FNNYGKDGSR
+4594 
-4604 SILTE
+4604 
-4609 LQTEQGNFLVAIG
+4609 
-4622 LGNGTDVEFNIVR
+4622 
-4635 SAFGKGKEQVVD
+4635 
-4647 WFNSSYATY
+4647 
-4656 INKEKALEYL
+4656 
-4666 RTPTLIMGAI
+4666 
-4676 SNQELSSATKV
+4676 
-4687 IKEFENPSDESAN
+4687 
-4700 GIRYRQSGGRQSSWH
+4700 GGRQSSWH
-4715 DSGAQD
+4715 DSGAQN

-4792 LSEMEHYEN
+4792 LSEMEYYEN

-4871 MVADF
+4871 MVEDF
-4876 ESRHDTSELWNA
+4876 ESRHDTIELWNA

-4908 QAYDHIKGMFEY
+4908 QAYDHIKGMFKY

-5029 ASPEEVALAWSDFE
+5029 ASPEEVAQAWSDFE
-5043 AKMQDLQKQGRSTQN
+5043 AEMQDLQKQGRATQN

-5247 AIAYFNSVVE
+5247 AIAYFNSIVE

-5353 SLGDGGDGD
+5353 SLGYGGNGDGD

-5495 GVAKMLN
+5495 GAAKMLN

-5654 KSISDRMNSIQ
+5654 ESISDRMNSIQ

>member
-70 EKDSTALAQPS
+70 ENKATAQAQPS
-81 TKATSTPLVP
+81 TRATSTPLVP

-100 KTSKNTLSTDWTR
+100 KTSKNTLSTDWTK

-122 SERNPGVPTL
+122 SEQNPGVPTL

-145 AFVSPSE
+145 AFVSPAE

-178 DNTRKAIDNYT
+178 DKTRKTIDNYT
-189 QAKASEANRLDR
+189 QAKVSEANRLDK

-209 IEKQQKELEARLN
+209 IEKKQKELEARLN

-294 QEDASFGSFLTNA
+294 QEDASFGPFLKNV
-307 GRGFVDTVTDTRIW
+307 GLGFLDTVTDTRIW

-466 LTTGIG
+466 LTTGMG
-472 GTLKGAADE
+472 GTLKGTADE
-481 QIGDIKYDVDGK
+481 QIGDIKYDVDSK

-600 LLNAITIGDMKL
+600 LLNAVTIGDMKL

-697 NQKKAI
+697 NQKKAV

-721 LEQKERKKDSATT
+721 LEQKERKKDSATP
-734 LTPSQTAEQSGE
+734 LTPSQTAEQSGGA
-746 ESAVAPNPPSS
+746 SAVATNPSS
-757 STASES
+757 SASES

-823 VYLTRKELD
+823 VYLTREELD

-842 TPDASSNEETQL
+842 SPDASSNEETQQ

-862 PASPTPNSDSPIG
+862 PVSPTPNPDSPIG

-891 ESSEEHEWD
+891 ERSEEHEWD
-900 ELSKQVGDES
+900 ELAKQVGDES

-945 QYVIGRRERLQGID
+945 QYVIGRRERLQSID

-986 NRIKAEEARRQEEAD
+986 NRIKAEEARRQEEHTD
-1001 EQARAEK
+1001 K
-1008 KRQEAERLEEERLR
+1008 
-1022 QEKLQGVPD
+1022 QGNPI
-1031 WVDDTPQ
+1031 
-1038 NARARGYRR
+1038 NE
-1047 SNGESYDRQERISNG
+1047 NGTLKTE
-1062 VSGNE
+1062 E
-1067 VQVKFSNEDMPTGRI
+1067 VQSV
-1082 MVIEADELQPSH
+1082 DELTDEDFTASS
-1094 IQGQRNP
+1094 RNVLL
-1101 NFFIDE
+1101 
-1107 AQPKDRIDDASVLS
+1107 PKS
-1121 ARRIA
+1121 
-1126 GNMRPEEITGN
+1126 PKKE
-1137 ATAYTGAPIVNSRGE
+1137 
-1152 VIQGNNR
+1152 
-1159 SDALRYMYQHEQEQ
+1159 SDA
-1173 AQKYKQH
+1173 
-1180 LLDNAERLGL
+1180 
-1190 SKDAI
+1190 I
-1195 MQMNKPVLVTTLEV
+1195 
-1209 SDNDAIR
+1209 
-1216 LGQMSASDTE
+1216 
-1226 SGGVERIKPMQ
+1226 
-1237 TITKMGDN
+1237 
-1245 IQSFSRILLSGDED
+1245 
-1259 MDLSSVVDHNGA
+1259 GA
-1271 DALKW
+1271 
-1276 MHSKGYITDTQY
+1276 
-1288 QSAFKAKGELTGEAK
+1288 
-1303 NDLINILS
+1303 N
-1311 EVLFNGAGQQLRDDF
+1311 
-1326 EKLPAKAKKAILAT
+1326 EK
-1340 IYRDLNSP
+1340 
-1348 ESERII
+1348 
-1354 MEVQDS
+1354 
-1360 IRAYAILQS
+1360 
-1369 NSKDFS
+1369 
-1375 KAKNTETALRA
+1375 
-1386 IDDWLS
+1386 
-1392 QQVFDDV
+1392 
-1399 SGEIYI
+1399 
-1405 PNDRLH
+1405 
-1411 FSNFALHLAGVY
+1411 
-1423 RGATQAYTSSVFNAL
+1423 
-1438 YDDIQG
+1438 
-1444 LTSDIFDDESG
+1444 
-1455 KKHTLTEAI
+1455 I
-1464 KRQLNIDYNGKT
+1464 KRQANREDGQLLILPSESTEEAGALSSPTTSKPLSERKVSEKT
-1476 TSSDVAHASQNGS
+1476 TDLTRSEKEAVIAQSEQELEGLQSKATSLRKEAYQAMRNYYESGAVPDMTEEQFNGEARYMFVGRENRNELALIHAPGLQDILPQLDELANKIRWYNLLIRNSKKDLDTEQNA
-1489 QRERGSSSDYKERNG
+1489 
-1504 TEGTSEPSRT
+1504 EGK
-1514 GGRSQT
+1514 
-1520 DSRAVESEYSVS
+1520 VESEYSVS

-1557 EVFDALGIPAVPFR
+1557 EVFEALGIPAVPFR

-1631 KRAVTLVLPSSNGDY
+1631 KRAVTLVLRSSNGDY

-1767 VEDEANTSAEEIEE
+1767 VEDEANTSAEEIED

-1878 AQMDSVDTVRSFDVT
+1878 AQMDSADAVRSFDVT
-1893 NFDKAKRAGIL
+1893 NFDKAKQAGIL

-1985 QNEPLGATAGNQ
+1985 QNEPLGTTAGYQ

-2174 GSGAILA
+2174 GSGAMLA

-2226 PNSIHLAITNVPFIT
+2226 PNSIHLAITNVPFVT

-2249 GNSDLSRKFKNIRDF
+2249 GNSDLSRKFKNIHDF

-2519 SSDTRLEELHQELNE
+2519 SSDTGLEELHQELNE

-2689 HSVIPQDI
+2689 QSVIPQDI

-2780 VTKTFSSGYGSDKT
+2780 VTKTFSRGYGSDKT

-2978 IPDNEQRQVAYVADK
+2978 IPDNEQRQAAYVADK

-3008 ELIRSNEYRAKKN
+3008 ELIRSSEYRAKKN

-3151 PKEDMRLYGIYT
+3151 PKEDMRSYGIYT

-3313 ETESYKGTVA
+3313 ETENYKGTVA

-3505 QAEKDLRKLESKR
+3505 QAEKDLRKLETKR

-3537 LLNNAQVALARAK
+3537 LLNNAQVALTRAK

-3701 EQMRSREGQEFAQ
+3701 EQMRSREGQDFAQ

-3755 DGEMLSDELDAEDTE
+3755 DGEKLSDELDAEGTE
-3770 GIRYRRGQELQEVNA
+3770 GIRYRRGQELQEVNE

-3809 PSDILRSAGIP
+3809 PSAILKSAGIP

-3952 IKEFENPNIEGNAFD
+3952 IKEFENPNIEENAFD

-3993 DNAKYAEEA
+3993 ENAKYAEEA

-4062 RQGYDINGEYE
+4062 RQGYDLNGEYE

-4086 ENPSMPLSEWYKQ
+4086 ENPSIPLSEWYKQ
-4099 NKKAIKPIAD
+4099 NKKAIKPIAN

-4156 WGEYPQSLKNL
+4156 WGEYPQSLKDL

-4174 DENAHY
+4174 DENTHY

-4195 DAHIEETLEADRKN
+4195 DAHIEKTLEADRKKV
-4209 IEEGEAK
+4209 EEGEAK

-4248 YKKISSSS
+4248 YNKISSSS
-4256 WYNRNSL
+4256 WYNRNSI
-4263 RRRSTSSDEASEHN
+4263 RRRSTSSDEASERN

-4360 LEYVGKEEFTAF
+4360 QEYVGKEEFTAF

-4406 SYQDAIR
+4406 SYQDAVR
-4413 EATEEYIARVSEKGF
+4413 EATEEYIARVSERGF

-4506 ARLRANKPT
+4506 ARQRANKPT

-4528 KKLNEET
+4528 ERLNEET

-4687 IKEFENPSDESAN
+4687 IESFENPNIEEKSSDLTN
-4700 GIRYRQSGGRQSSWH
+4700 GIRFRPGNNSPISWNE
-4715 DSGAQD
+4715 SAAKT
-4721 EYNERTRI
+4721 EYNRTTRI
-4729 TDRNGKNKGKW
+4729 TDENGNKSKSANW
-4740 TNNLWWRFKEAH
+4740 LWRLREAYQ
-4752 EDAMLS
+4752 DSMLS
-4758 LKELQDALAKNALG
+4758 LKALQDALAKNALG
-4772 RDLHGFEDAYTA
+4772 RDLRDFEDAYTA
-4784 ENAMSSKN
+4784 ENAMGSKN
-4792 LSEMEHYEN
+4792 LSEMEHYDA
-4801 RYVKPLTDALGKL
+4801 RYVKPLTDAISELMKE
-4814 IKGGV
+4814 GV
-4819 SYEEIRVYMMA
+4819 SYEDILNYLRA
-4830 KHGLERNA
+4830 KHGLERNE
-4838 YYNQLDGNSEARDYS
+4838 YYNAQDRAAAKDKWDSKEVLKQQKNPNYQPKEFEYKGEFKDYS
-4853 GLTALTESEDDF
+4853 GLTGLTGSSEDF
-4865 TQIAEQ
+4865 TKLAQD
-4871 MVADF
+4871 MVEEF
-4876 ESRHDTSELWNA
+4876 ENKFNTDALWTSVRNANQKTLELG
-4888 VRSANERTL
+4888 
-4897 SLSRQKNLISK
+4897 RQKNLISK
-4908 QAYDHIKGMFEY
+4908 QTYEHIKGMFEY
-4920 YIPLRGWDENNAED
+4920 YVPLRGWNSDRAED
-4934 EWEYLDGAGR
+4934 EWEYLDGAGTMSG
-4944 NGGISIRKKASGR
+4944 NSIRKSAKGR
-4957 TSLADDPIAMMVK
+4957 TSVSDDPIAMMIK
-4970 LAEDTIRQGNR
+4970 LAEDTVRQGNR
-4981 NMMKLKLL
+4981 NIMKLKFL
-4989 NLAENAQDSL
+4989 NLAENADDSL
-4999 LQHSKAWFV
+4999 LQHSRAWFQKKID
-5008 QETDAYG
+5008 QEG
-5015 NTTWVFSSP
+5015 NEYWELVTP
-5024 EIAED
+5024 DIDDD
-5029 ASPEEVALAWSDFE
+5029 ASPEEVSEALLEFNQNMNNLKELGE
-5043 AKMQDLQKQGRSTQN
+5043 ATQY
-5058 PPKEQRKR
+5058 PPKDSRKN
-5066 IDFDKN
+5066 ISFDKN
-5072 GSLGERRQH
+5072 GSLGERKQH

-5087 GGQMYTVFVN
+5087 GGQLYTIFIN

-5103 QAVNGMLSSEEG
+5103 QAINGTINAGLYSGQIESIVG
-5115 FKWWRAF
+5115 PF
-5122 NRWLSTMH
+5122 NRWISAMH

-5136 FIMTNAIRDIMHATA
+5136 FIITNAVRDFQHATFMIFA
-5151 VVYAENG
+5151 QEG
-5158 FGSYLGN
+5158 LGSKYMKD
-5165 FSKQYVKGMKDMF
+5165 FQKQYVRGLKRSL
-5178 GLYGRWRSGTLDLN
+5178 GLYKRWRSGTLDLSRN
-5192 REKDKLFHDFM
+5192 EDKMFHDFM
-5203 VGGGQ
+5203 INGGQ

-5220 KKSLEWELKKVAG
+5220 KKKVEWKLKKTKGEAG
-5233 QANWARRGLEILKN
+5233 RLKVGFEILQEGLELFN
-5247 AIAYFNSVVE
+5247 GAIE

-5262 ATFVASRKDG
+5262 ATFVASRKSG
-5272 RSIESSV
+5272 RSIERSI

-5290 RKGTGNG
+5290 KKGAGG
-5297 YGAGFARLAYLFYNP
+5297 YGAAFFQALYIFFNP
-5312 AVQALSQ
+5312 AVQALEQSVRVSR
-5319 FYGLTKKHPR
+5319 KNPKR
-5329 RMLGVIGGAMAI
+5329 VAAMIGTMATLAYLQPILFELIGAAA
-5341 GLLQNLFWSLLG
+5341 G
-5353 SLGDGGDGD
+5353 GD
-5362 DDDYGNINENSRLG
+5362 DDDEDAYDNINQNSRLS
-5376 SLIIHNPFSKDKY
+5376 SLIIRNPLDTSTY
-5389 LNLPISPELKPFFT
+5389 INLPISPELKPFFT
-5403 LGSAISE
+5403 LGSALAEVQRGAMTPSE
-5410 VIGGR
+5410 ATGQILQG
-5415 MSEEEAAKHVVLGLS
+5415 MT

-5440 NNGAEYINLVP
+5440 NGDKKWINIVP
-5451 SAGQPLVQVVANK
+5451 SVVQPLEQVAVNI
-5464 NYYGEQ
+5464 NYYGEPI
-5470 LYKDNGFNKLDPE
+5470 YKDNGFNKLDPE
-5483 WTKSKDANPALK
+5483 WTKAKDANPIFTK
-5495 GVAKMLN
+5495 TSEMLN
-5502 ELSGGDKVRKGGIDL
+5502 EWSGGNKVRKGEIDI
-5517 NPETIE
+5517 NPEKVE
-5523 HILES
+5523 HIVEGFT
-5528 YSGGAGRAFN
+5528 GGAGKATN
-5538 AFTKTV
+5538 ALFKTFM
-5544 AMPFDPELQKA
+5544 MPFDSDMRKL
-5555 SNVVMLR
+5555 NNTVMLR
-5562 KLYKEVPQAKEG
+5562 KFYKAIPQAKDGVLSRRIYE
-5574 ILNPIIWKISDQ
+5574 LQERRKELL
-5586 FKNMEHDKNGYRK
+5586 EHDKLGYKKQLRESKDTVDRAYWMDKMMKLVESPEYQFFKKNKVKLDILFKLRDKYQKVTNDESRK
-5599 ELRSNDPS
+5599 TIS
-5607 KVSEY
+5607 KSMNK
-5612 IQKLYDLRLSSE
+5612 IQKE
-5624 YKFYIRYRR
+5624 I
-5633 SIDRLQDLRKKYKE
+5633 
-5647 AKTDEER
+5647 
-5654 KSISDRMNSIQ
+5654 
-5665 ERVLKAYK
+5665 LKDSR
-5673 EEQQTE
+5673 TEL

>member
-100 KTSKNTLSTDWTR
+100 KTSKNTLSTDWTK

-145 AFVSPSE
+145 AFVSPAE
-152 VTNLNTGKKHY
+152 VTNQRTGKKHY

-173 DEIGE
+173 NEIGE

-236 WFVNF
+236 WFANF

-269 YIGISSA
+269 YIGLSSA

-294 QEDASFGSFLTNA
+294 QEDASFGPFLKNV
-307 GRGFVDTVTDTRIW
+307 GQGFLDTVTDTRIW
-321 DGGEGDLREAGLAIK
+321 DGGEEDLREAGLAIK

-466 LTTGIG
+466 LTTGMG
-472 GTLKGAADE
+472 GTLKGTADE
-481 QIGDIKYDVDGK
+481 QIGDIKYDVDSK

-697 NQKKAI
+697 NQKKAV

-721 LEQKERKKDSATT
+721 LEQKERKKDSATS
-734 LTPSQTAEQSGE
+734 LIPSQTAEQSGGA
-746 ESAVAPNPPSS
+746 SAVAPNSS
-757 STASES
+757 SSASES

-780 GNGVILKREDGTSV
+780 GNGVVLKREDGTSV

-823 VYLTRKELD
+823 VYLTREELD

-842 TPDASSNEETQL
+842 SPDASSNEETQL

-862 PASPTPNSDSPIG
+862 PASPTPNPDSPIG

-883 VSDTPHSE
+883 VSYTPHSE

-986 NRIKAEEARRQEEAD
+986 NRIKAEEARRQEEHTD
-1001 EQARAEK
+1001 K
-1008 KRQEAERLEEERLR
+1008 
-1022 QEKLQGVPD
+1022 QGNPI
-1031 WVDDTPQ
+1031 
-1038 NARARGYRR
+1038 NE
-1047 SNGESYDRQERISNG
+1047 NGTLKTE
-1062 VSGNE
+1062 E
-1067 VQVKFSNEDMPTGRI
+1067 VQSV
-1082 MVIEADELQPSH
+1082 DELTDEDFTASS
-1094 IQGQRNP
+1094 RNVLL
-1101 NFFIDE
+1101 
-1107 AQPKDRIDDASVLS
+1107 PKS
-1121 ARRIA
+1121 
-1126 GNMRPEEITGN
+1126 PKKE
-1137 ATAYTGAPIVNSRGE
+1137 
-1152 VIQGNNR
+1152 
-1159 SDALRYMYQHEQEQ
+1159 SDA
-1173 AQKYKQH
+1173 
-1180 LLDNAERLGL
+1180 
-1190 SKDAI
+1190 I
-1195 MQMNKPVLVTTLEV
+1195 
-1209 SDNDAIR
+1209 
-1216 LGQMSASDTE
+1216 
-1226 SGGVERIKPMQ
+1226 
-1237 TITKMGDN
+1237 
-1245 IQSFSRILLSGDED
+1245 
-1259 MDLSSVVDHNGA
+1259 GA
-1271 DALKW
+1271 
-1276 MHSKGYITDTQY
+1276 
-1288 QSAFKAKGELTGEAK
+1288 
-1303 NDLINILS
+1303 N
-1311 EVLFNGAGQQLRDDF
+1311 
-1326 EKLPAKAKKAILAT
+1326 EK
-1340 IYRDLNSP
+1340 
-1348 ESERII
+1348 
-1354 MEVQDS
+1354 
-1360 IRAYAILQS
+1360 
-1369 NSKDFS
+1369 
-1375 KAKNTETALRA
+1375 
-1386 IDDWLS
+1386 
-1392 QQVFDDV
+1392 
-1399 SGEIYI
+1399 
-1405 PNDRLH
+1405 
-1411 FSNFALHLAGVY
+1411 
-1423 RGATQAYTSSVFNAL
+1423 
-1438 YDDIQG
+1438 
-1444 LTSDIFDDESG
+1444 
-1455 KKHTLTEAI
+1455 I
-1464 KRQLNIDYNGKT
+1464 KRQANREDGQLLILPSESTEEAGALSSPTTSKPLSERKVSEKT
-1476 TSSDVAHASQNGS
+1476 TDLTRSEKEAVIAQSEQELEGLQSKATSLRKEAYQAMRNYYESGAVPDMTEEQFNGEARYMFVGRENRNELALIHAPGLQDILPQLDELANKIRWYNLLIRNSKKDLDTEQNAES
-1489 QRERGSSSDYKERNG
+1489 K
-1504 TEGTSEPSRT
+1504 
-1514 GGRSQT
+1514 
-1520 DSRAVESEYSVS
+1520 VESEYSVS

-1557 EVFDALGIPAVPFR
+1557 EVFEALGIPAVPFR

-1867 DMPQIVENGLD
+1867 DMPQIVEKGLD

-2063 STAPKTETE
+2063 STTPKTETE

-2174 GSGAILA
+2174 GSGAMLA

-2249 GNSDLSRKFKNIRDF
+2249 GNSDLSRKFKNIHDF

-2575 VKGNKIKLYSKTD
+2575 AKGNKIKLYSKTD

-3151 PKEDMRLYGIYT
+3151 PKEDMRSYGIYT

-3537 LLNNAQVALARAK
+3537 LLNNAQVALTRAK

-3678 SGTYAEKKQTEAEQ
+3678 SGTYAEKKLTEAEQ

-3755 DGEMLSDELDAEDTE
+3755 DGDMLSDELDAEDTE
-3770 GIRYRRGQELQEVNA
+3770 GIRYRRGQELQEVNE

-3890 RNGIEVNDV
+3890 RNGIEIHSV

-3933 QRTNLAEVGHLNLD
+3933 QRTNLADVGHLNLD

-3952 IKEFENPNIEGNAFD
+3952 IKEFENPNIEENAFD

-3993 DNAKYAEEA
+3993 NNAKYAEEA

-4156 WGEYPQSLKNL
+4156 WGEYPQSLKDL

>member
-1 MDTPNRKENIAKL
+1 MEQDIRRQKVQSLYNYAKD
-14 LGFLKQN
+14 N
-21 GYASKGLSL
+21 GYISDTLGIAGFDARMQDDNLRKKFYDTLLS
-30 EGLDTRLQNDSLR
+30 EGVSVG
-43 RNLYNA
+43 
-49 LSRDKVPDI
+49 K
-58 GSWDEFSSMVKK
+58 WDEFSSKVKK
-70 EKDSTALAQPS
+70 SSTAQAQPS
-81 TKATSTPLVP
+81 TRAGSTSLVP

-100 KTSKNTLSTDWTR
+100 KTNKNTISTDWTR

-122 SERNPGVPTL
+122 SEQNPGVPTL

-209 IEKQQKELEARLN
+209 IEKQQKELEERLN

-294 QEDASFGSFLTNA
+294 QEDASFGSFLKNA

-321 DGGEGDLREAGLAIK
+321 DGAEGDLREAGLAIK

-409 PFIRDIALSPVNG
+409 PFIRDIALSPANG

-437 SGLSRVATKAISRTA
+437 RGLSRAATKAISRTA
-452 RVVGDIALEGAGTA
+452 RVVGDIALEGASTA

-600 LLNAITIGDMKL
+600 LLNAVTIGDMKL

-697 NQKKAI
+697 NQKKAV

-721 LEQKERKKDSATT
+721 LEQKERKKNSATT
-734 LTPSQTAEQSGE
+734 LTPSQTAEQSGGA
-746 ESAVAPNPPSS
+746 SAVAPNPSS
-757 STASES
+757 STSES

-814 GAIQGRDRV
+814 GAIQDRDRV
-823 VYLTRKELD
+823 VYLTREELD

-862 PASPTPNSDSPIG
+862 PASPTPNPDSPIG

-986 NRIKAEEARRQEEAD
+986 NRIKAEEARRQEEHTD
-1001 EQARAEK
+1001 K
-1008 KRQEAERLEEERLR
+1008 
-1022 QEKLQGVPD
+1022 QGNPI
-1031 WVDDTPQ
+1031 
-1038 NARARGYRR
+1038 NE
-1047 SNGESYDRQERISNG
+1047 NGTLKTE
-1062 VSGNE
+1062 E
-1067 VQVKFSNEDMPTGRI
+1067 VQSV
-1082 MVIEADELQPSH
+1082 DELTDEDFTASS
-1094 IQGQRNP
+1094 RNVLL
-1101 NFFIDE
+1101 
-1107 AQPKDRIDDASVLS
+1107 PKS
-1121 ARRIA
+1121 
-1126 GNMRPEEITGN
+1126 PKKE
-1137 ATAYTGAPIVNSRGE
+1137 
-1152 VIQGNNR
+1152 
-1159 SDALRYMYQHEQEQ
+1159 SDA
-1173 AQKYKQH
+1173 
-1180 LLDNAERLGL
+1180 
-1190 SKDAI
+1190 I
-1195 MQMNKPVLVTTLEV
+1195 
-1209 SDNDAIR
+1209 
-1216 LGQMSASDTE
+1216 
-1226 SGGVERIKPMQ
+1226 
-1237 TITKMGDN
+1237 
-1245 IQSFSRILLSGDED
+1245 
-1259 MDLSSVVDHNGA
+1259 GA
-1271 DALKW
+1271 
-1276 MHSKGYITDTQY
+1276 
-1288 QSAFKAKGELTGEAK
+1288 
-1303 NDLINILS
+1303 N
-1311 EVLFNGAGQQLRDDF
+1311 
-1326 EKLPAKAKKAILAT
+1326 EK
-1340 IYRDLNSP
+1340 
-1348 ESERII
+1348 
-1354 MEVQDS
+1354 
-1360 IRAYAILQS
+1360 
-1369 NSKDFS
+1369 
-1375 KAKNTETALRA
+1375 
-1386 IDDWLS
+1386 
-1392 QQVFDDV
+1392 
-1399 SGEIYI
+1399 
-1405 PNDRLH
+1405 
-1411 FSNFALHLAGVY
+1411 
-1423 RGATQAYTSSVFNAL
+1423 
-1438 YDDIQG
+1438 
-1444 LTSDIFDDESG
+1444 
-1455 KKHTLTEAI
+1455 I
-1464 KRQLNIDYNGKT
+1464 KRQANREDGQLLILPSESTEEAGALSSPTTSKPLSERKVSEKT
-1476 TSSDVAHASQNGS
+1476 TDLTRSEKEAVIAQAEQEVEELRTEASTLRRKAYQAMRDYYESGAVPDMTEAQFEGEAGYMFIGSKNRNELALIHAPGLQDILPQLDELANKIRWYNLLIRNSKKDLDTEQNA
-1489 QRERGSSSDYKERNG
+1489 
-1504 TEGTSEPSRT
+1504 EGK
-1514 GGRSQT
+1514 
-1520 DSRAVESEYSVS
+1520 VESEYSVS

-1571 MTESM
+1571 ITESM
-1576 AQHVLE
+1576 AQHIIDRHGKE
-1582 QHSQELKITS
+1582 AKIRT
-1592 IEEAVAF
+1592 IEEAVVF
-1599 VLNVMQNFD
+1599 VVNVMQNFD

-1676 ATETASANVPSPSAT
+1676 ATETASANVPTPSAT

-1767 VEDEANTSAEEIEE
+1767 VEDEANTSAEEIEG
-1781 TSEANSGEFGLVS
+1781 TSVANSGEFGLVS

-1878 AQMDSVDTVRSFDVT
+1878 AQMDSADAVRSFDVT

-1985 QNEPLGATAGNQ
+1985 QNEPLGATAGYQ
-1997 AEQPDEVRVAGR
+1997 DEQSDEVRVAGR

-2149 KVIDHLWELIR
+2149 KVIDQLWELIR

-2174 GSGAILA
+2174 GSGAMLA

-2226 PNSIHLAITNVPFIT
+2226 PNSIHLAITNVPFVT

-2249 GNSDLSRKFKNIRDF
+2249 GNSDLSRKFKNIHDF

-2575 VKGNKIKLYSKTD
+2575 AKGNKIKLYSKTD

-3151 PKEDMRLYGIYT
+3151 PKEDMRSYGIYT

-3505 QAEKDLRKLESKR
+3505 QAEKDLRKLETKR

-3537 LLNNAQVALARAK
+3537 LLNNAQVALTRAK

-3559 FPDKAIGSIKIGKK
+3559 FPDKAIGSIKIGQK

-3692 SVERTTKEI
+3692 SVERTAKEI

-3755 DGEMLSDELDAEDTE
+3755 DGEKLSDELDAEDTE
-3770 GIRYRRGQELQEVNA
+3770 GIRYRRGQELQEVNE

-3809 PSDILRSAGIP
+3809 PSAILKSAGIP

-3890 RNGIEVNDV
+3890 RNGIEIHSV

-3933 QRTNLAEVGHLNLD
+3933 QRTNLADVGHLNLD

-3952 IKEFENPNIEGNAFD
+3952 IKEFENPNIEENAFD

-3974 RYVEFQSGY
+3974 RYVEFQLGY
-3983 TERADGTPIS
+3983 TKRADGTPIS
-3993 DNAKYAEEA
+3993 DNAKLAEEA

-4012 KYGISPAD
+4012 TYGISPAD
-4020 FNMLNDLGLIE
+4020 FKMLNDLGLID

-4048 SWVDNATFDDGYNS
+4048 SWVDNAIFDNGYNS
-4062 RQGYDINGEYE
+4062 IRGYDINGEYE

-4086 ENPSMPLSEWYKQ
+4086 ENPSMPLSEWYNQ

-4123 SVGLHRIKNREDAER
+4123 SVGVHRIKNREDAER

-4156 WGEYPQSLKNL
+4156 WGEYPQSLKDL

-4174 DENAHY
+4174 DDNANY
-4180 EDIEAEAERLANEFY
+4180 EDTEAEAERLANEFY

-4216 NRAIREKNLSSAS
+4216 NRAIREKNLSSVS

-4256 WYNRNSL
+4256 WYNQDSL

-4287 TSLAHS
+4287 NRLAHS

-4360 LEYVGKEEFTAF
+4360 QEYVGKEEFTAF

-4428 SDRESRSTWQKI
+4428 SDRESRSTWKRI

-4506 ARLRANKPT
+4506 ARQR
-4515 SLDEANKQ
+4515 
-4523 FNEQL
+4523 
-4528 KKLNEET
+4528 
-4535 ANSTILSLGSPS
+4535 
-4547 NVLLSAGVAD
+4547 
-4557 KPMRLYGNKVI
+4557 
-4568 KKMKKHGFSLS
+4568 
-4579 ELRDL
+4579 
-4584 PRAVANPIAV
+4584 
-4594 FNNYGKDGSR
+4594 
-4604 SILTE
+4604 
-4609 LQTEQGNFLVAIG
+4609 
-4622 LGNGTDVEFNIVR
+4622 
-4635 SAFGKGKEQVVD
+4635 
-4647 WFNSSYATY
+4647 
-4656 INKEKALEYL
+4656 
-4666 RTPTLIMGAI
+4666 
-4676 SNQELSSATKV
+4676 
-4687 IKEFENPSDESAN
+4687 
-4700 GIRYRQSGGRQSSWH
+4700 GGRQSSWH
-4715 DSGAQD
+4715 DSGAQN

-4792 LSEMEHYEN
+4792 LSEMEYYEN

-4871 MVADF
+4871 MVEDF
-4876 ESRHDTSELWNA
+4876 ESRHDTIELWNA

-4908 QAYDHIKGMFEY
+4908 QAYDHIKGMFKY

-5029 ASPEEVALAWSDFE
+5029 ASPEEVAQAWSDFE
-5043 AKMQDLQKQGRSTQN
+5043 AEMQDLQKQGRATQN

-5353 SLGDGGDGD
+5353 SLGYGGNGDGD

>member
-1 MDTPNRKENIAKL
+1 MDTPNRKDNLTQL
-14 LGFLKQN
+14 LGFLKKN
-21 GYASKGLSL
+21 GYAGKELR
-30 EGLDTRLQNDSLR
+30 LDDFDARMQDESIR

-58 GSWDEFSSMVKK
+58 GSWNEFSSMVKK
-70 EKDSTALAQPS
+70 EKDSTAQAQPS
-81 TKATSTPLVP
+81 TRAGSTPLVP

-100 KTSKNTLSTDWTR
+100 KANKNTLSTDWTR

-122 SERNPGVPTL
+122 SEQNPGVPTL

-145 AFVSPSE
+145 AFVSPAE

-178 DNTRKAIDNYT
+178 DKTRKTIDNYT

-294 QEDASFGSFLTNA
+294 QEDASFGPFLKNA

-409 PFIRDIALSPVNG
+409 PFIRDIALSPANG
-422 LGRTVAT
+422 LGRSVAT

-452 RVVGDIALEGAGTA
+452 RVVSDIALEGAGTA

-504 QEENFLKAFGKS
+504 QEDNFLKAFGKS

-600 LLNAITIGDMKL
+600 LLNAVTIGDMKL

-697 NQKKAI
+697 NQKKAV

-734 LTPSQTAEQSGE
+734 LAPSQTAEQSGE
-746 ESAVAPNPPSS
+746 ASAVAPNPPSS

-823 VYLTRKELD
+823 VYLTREELD

-945 QYVIGRRERLQGID
+945 QYVIGRRERLQSID

-1031 WVDDTPQ
+1031 WADDTPQ

-1062 VSGNE
+1062 LSGNK

-1173 AQKYKQH
+1173 AQKYKQY

-1375 KAKNTETALRA
+1375 KAKNTETALMA

-1423 RGATQAYTSSVFNAL
+1423 RGATQSYTSSVFNAL

-1444 LTSDIFDDESG
+1444 LTSDMFDEESG

-1489 QRERGSSSDYKERNG
+1489 QRERGGSSDYKERNG

-1520 DSRAVESEYSVS
+1520 DSREVGDTKEERLNKLRESNPIIISNNDWEGKYTLDRASAKQWMKENLRGKYVNKDTGEAINITKVGINEVTSHGTTDIAHLKSLSVIPKLIENS
-1532 TSPAEK
+1532 IFIDEIHNTKSNGKYDSYRYYALGLIIDGKDYTAKIVIGVKGDSKYYDHRLTQIEK
-1538 GGNFIQNKEGS
+1538 GALIDTLNGLSNSVDENQAPIPSIHDTKLKEILQDKGS
-1549 IDLVQIKQ
+1549 KKNTDLTRSEKEAVIAQAEQ
-1557 EVFDALGIPAVPFR
+1557 ELEGLQSEASSLRRKAYQAMRDYYESGAVPD
-1571 MTESM
+1571 MTE
-1576 AQHVLE
+1576 E
-1582 QHSQELKITS
+1582 QFNG
-1592 IEEAVAF
+1592 EARYMF
-1599 VLNVMQNFD
+1599 
-1608 HVRKGDLPN
+1608 
-1617 TYIFSIENARRKVG
+1617 VG
-1631 KRAVTLVLPSSNGDY
+1631 KENRNELALIHAPGLQDILPQLDELANKIRWYKLLVRNSKKALDAEQNTEGK
-1646 LGVSS
+1646 V
-1651 SGNEDI
+1651 GNEDTR
-1657 KGIQKRELL
+1657 KDED
-1666 WEEGAKNITP
+1666 
-1676 ATETASANVPSPSAT
+1676 
-1691 QGGMTGGSAKS
+1691 
-1702 NQSNSLSE
+1702 NS
-1710 DKDSEKSSSRFRPLT
+1710 
-1725 EDDLD
+1725 
-1730 DGVSIVYHKGKE
+1730 
-1742 RVVVAVVGSS
+1742 
-1752 VVLDGGEKVAIGDLQ
+1752 
-1767 VEDEANTSAEEIEE
+1767 
-1781 TSEANSGEFGLVS
+1781 
-1794 DARME
+1794 
-1799 ELKSRLKKK
+1799 
-1808 LLGQVNAG
+1808 
-1816 VDPEVLAIGLELAVG
+1816 
-1831 YLDRGIRKFSEFA
+1831 
-1844 KVLVSDLG
+1844 
-1852 DDVRPYLKAFYNGAR
+1852 
-1867 DMPQIVENGLD
+1867 
-1878 AQMDSVDTVRSFDVT
+1878 
-1893 NFDKAKRAGIL
+1893 
-1904 DEAKT
+1904 
-1909 VAKNQAAERTLQKQ
+1909 
-1923 SIGNDVAQAM
+1923 
-1933 EKRQQEEN
+1933 
-1941 ASEAE
+1941 
-1946 QAETKSKSKSKETGH
+1946 
-1961 GREEDVHVR
+1961 
-1970 TSPSPRKRTRGQQSR
+1970 
-1985 QNEPLGATAGNQ
+1985 
-1997 AEQPDEVRVAGR
+1997 
-2009 DREDT
+2009 
-2014 STDPLRSGRVSELP
+2014 
-2028 TEQIAETDGSA
+2028 
-2039 PQDAPKPTKSKA
+2039 
-2051 QNTHN
+2051 
-2056 WREDKGE
+2056 
-2063 STAPKTETE
+2063 
-2072 RVNANIEALRL
+2072 
-2083 SKQIQ
+2083 
-2088 EEGREATKAEQAVL
+2088 
-2102 ARWTGWG
+2102 
-2109 GLGLAFAHNSRY
+2109 
-2121 RSELST
+2121 
-2127 LLSPEEFESATAS
+2127 
-2140 RLSAYYTPA
+2140 
-2149 KVIDHLWELIR
+2149 
-2160 ELGFKGGNILEGSA
+2160 
-2174 GSGAILA
+2174 
-2181 RMPKSISDKSNIQA
+2181 
-2195 VEIDSITGSILS
+2195 
-2207 QLYPDATVY
+2207 
-2216 VQGFEKTKIA
+2216 
-2226 PNSIHLAITNVPFIT
+2226 
-2241 GLQVHDNT
+2241 
-2249 GNSDLSRKFKNIRDF
+2249 
-2264 CIAKNVRALTPSG
+2264 
-2277 IGVFISSNGTLDDS
+2277 
-2291 RDLRL
+2291 
-2296 WLDDPNGGNVDVL
+2296 
-2309 GAFRLNNE
+2309 
-2317 TFIGAPVTSDI
+2317 
-2328 IVVRKRVGN
+2328 
-2337 TKVQSAINIIDTGF
+2337 
-2351 GHSIS
+2351 
-2356 YQEAEATKPT
+2356 
-2366 TYTMSY
+2366 
-2372 NAYYMAH
+2372 
-2379 PEHMGGEMHFG
+2379 
-2390 FEQGA
+2390 
-2395 TYRATSRG
+2395 
-2403 LYPTEDINQD
+2403 
-2413 ARLADWVK
+2413 
-2421 SFKGMSY
+2421 
-2428 VGKQLAEQA
+2428 
-2437 EQQKTLESDESVEKG
+2437 
-2452 ANLGDIMIAKD
+2452 
-2463 GTIGVV
+2463 
-2469 SYSDTSGKLIF
+2469 
-2480 ENLGLNSNKVKGHS
+2480 
-2494 KQEVISDYIR
+2494 
-2504 LKKAVQ
+2504 
-2510 DTISYQANS
+2510 
-2519 SSDTRLEELHQELNE
+2519 
-2534 AYDTFVERYGHLNK
+2534 
-2548 NVSLSFLKN
+2548 
-2557 DVGFPDIQAIE
+2557 
-2568 KYEEKGD
+2568 
-2575 VKGNKIKLYSKTD
+2575 
-2588 IFHKRII
+2588 
-2595 SHKQVEKP
+2595 
-2603 KDATHAVRSSILSF
+2603 
-2617 GRVDLAYIAD
+2617 
-2627 VLSLSEE
+2627 
-2634 EARAEA
+2634 
-2640 LKSGLAFEDPSTG
+2640 
-2653 KVVSRFEY
+2653 
-2661 LSGNVRA
+2661 
-2668 KLRDAEAQNEGGKY
+2668 
-2682 TDNINAL
+2682 
-2689 HSVIPQDI
+2689 
-2697 PAHLLPYALGA
+2697 
-2708 TWIPKR
+2708 
-2714 LFEDYIKERTDVSVT
+2714 
-2729 LSLYGGTWVLTAKS
+2729 
-2743 YDSTPKN
+2743 
-2750 RTFGVY
+2750 
-2756 SEMLGKTIL
+2756 
-2765 GTEIIDTA
+2765 
-2773 LNLRTKR
+2773 
-2780 VTKTFSSGYGSDKT
+2780 
-2794 KETLTDAIATASIA
+2794 
-2808 DKIDEI
+2808 
-2814 KGDFVD
+2814 
-2820 WMQEQVQSD
+2820 
-2829 TELADELT
+2829 
-2837 RLYNEQMNNYV
+2837 
-2848 AQSMPDDFV
+2848 
-2857 PKRFEGASEAITLR
+2857 
-2871 PHQAKAAIR
+2871 
-2880 STTQPVLLAHEVG
+2880 
-2893 TGKTYTMISA
+2893 
-2903 AMEMRR
+2903 
-2909 LGTAKKPLIVVQNA
+2909 
-2923 TVGQFVASAKAIY
+2923 
-2936 PQAKILTLNETDK
+2936 
-2949 GEAGRRRFYAQI
+2949 
-2961 MYNDW
+2961 
-2966 DMIIIPQ
+2966 
-2973 SVFDR
+2973 
-2978 IPDNEQRQVAYVADK
+2978 
-2993 IEEKRETL
+2993 
-3001 ERMELNQ
+3001 
-3008 ELIRSNEYRAKKN
+3008 
-3021 ELKRLEEELSSFA
+3021 
-3034 PSPIDEKR
+3034 
-3042 AEKARMNAVA
+3042 
-3052 KAERMLDRAV
+3052 
-3062 DDTTYDF
+3062 
-3069 DNLGI
+3069 
-3074 DAILV
+3074 
-3079 DEAHEY
+3079 
-3085 KHLGFETSMGSD
+3085 
-3097 IKGVDPSYS
+3097 
-3106 KKSQGLYLKVQSVLE
+3106 
-3121 KSGGRNVLFATGTPI
+3121 
-3136 SNTAAEIWTFMRYLM
+3136 
-3151 PKEDMRLYGIYT
+3151 
-3163 FDDFVRNYGRVQTQL
+3163 
-3178 EFSTS
+3178 
-3183 GKFKAQK
+3183 
-3190 RFVGYDGLSELV
+3190 
-3202 RIWSQVADTVLTSNS
+3202 
-3217 PEVQEKLPGI
+3217 
-3227 EGGKA
+3227 
-3232 TDIFLPQTAGLRA
+3232 
-3245 VMKYVVSELK
+3245 
-3255 RFEEM
+3255 
-3260 SGREKKENSHIPLTM
+3260 
-3275 YGIANA
+3275 
-3281 AAIDPRLVDG
+3281 
-3291 SAQDDPNTK
+3291 
-3300 ANETVRQTLRSLK
+3300 
-3313 ETESYKGTVA
+3313 
-3323 IFSDK
+3323 
-3328 YRNNVTGFNLYE
+3328 
-3340 DIRDKLIAEGV
+3340 
-3351 PEHQIAIVSGSMSQ
+3351 
-3365 AKKLQIFDKINSGEI
+3365 
-3380 RVVLGSTA
+3380 
-3388 TLGTGV
+3388 
-3394 NIQERLHTL
+3394 
-3403 IHIDAPNRPMD
+3403 
-3414 YTQRNGRILRQGN
+3414 
-3427 LHKDMNKPVRILRFG
+3427 
-3442 VDDSLDVTAYQRLKT
+3442 
-3457 KGAIA
+3457 
-3462 DSIMHGEELMANAL
+3462 
-3476 ENRSIED
+3476 
-3483 EGDNFGD
+3483 
-3490 MVATLS
+3490 
-3496 GSEYALLKN
+3496 
-3505 QAEKDLRKLESKR
+3505 
-3518 KQWEADQRY
+3518 
-3527 IASNLPKSEM
+3527 
-3537 LLNNAQVALARAK
+3537 
-3550 TAGVKIAQA
+3550 
-3559 FPDKAIGSIKIGKK
+3559 
-3573 KYGSISELKDFIK
+3573 
-3586 DYNASITEAQEKV
+3586 
-3599 KDNII
+3599 
-3604 NDATETRELSFSVN
+3604 
-3618 GIDFTLHTTV
+3618 
-3628 SSSYNR
+3628 
-3634 VGGAMV
+3634 
-3640 KSSSRQMTLSS
+3640 
-3651 EALGLED
+3651 
-3658 VGVPYAL
+3658 
-3665 IANAF
+3665 
-3670 KFIEEELA
+3670 
-3678 SGTYAEKKQTEAEQ
+3678 
-3692 SVERTTKEI
+3692 
-3701 EQMRSREGQEFAQ
+3701 
-3714 QEELEAKRV
+3714 
-3723 LLQEYEIK
+3723 
-3731 MQEELEAKEA
+3731 
-3741 KYAQMD
+3741 
-3747 AEVETAHL
+3747 
-3755 DGEMLSDELDAEDTE
+3755 TE
-3770 GIRYRRGQELQEVNA
+3770 GIRFRGRKSNEEPKTLVGVHNLTEDKLHKAVRLGGLANPSIAVIDSAHQQHNGYGEISLVMPSSKINKTTGKNAGTFFGDAYTPRVPIIEKHLTEKGHDLLYQEFRSLPSEFKYKAIESVENWINEGRLSSGLYQAYLHSTGQGISLVYYQNREYPKELADKALEIGNGATRYESLSTGHQYAISSLLLGQDGYPKSIEEYTQDYVESRKARLNELEEKIARGEKVLPRGKMILQRGLDYVNEVGYPDTFLDLGRGLYDSSILEGKLSVDQSNAEAKRIADEQADAFNKWLAGLAEHYQAEELLFDGLRSDGSKKYLPATLENISKAMKKQGLQGTEGDFGFHSFAASLINKAGTLNAIRKGKGQLANEEARKAFDEKWSKVFDKFVLKLKPQWASIGGDYVLNTALNVEPKAYAQKEYGIKLTDEDVTELKAMVDAIRNEMPVPYFETKFERPVGFNEFSSAIIPSNLSEELKHSLKAQGLSIHEYEQGNEEDRQRAFNEAIQPETIRFRRGQELQEVNE
-3785 RFNEELQAQIDG
+3785 RFNEQLQAQIDG

-3809 PSDILRSAGIP
+3809 PSDILQSAGIP
-3820 NLPIEL
+3820 KLPIEL

-3974 RYVEFQSGY
+3974 RYVEGQLGY

-4020 FNMLNDLGLIE
+4020 FKMLNDLGLIE

-4109 AYKAGEWTWEREDP
+4109 AYKAGEWRWEREDP
-4123 SVGLHRIKNREDAER
+4123 SVGVHRIKNREDAER

-4156 WGEYPQSLKNL
+4156 WGEYPQSLKDL

-4195 DAHIEETLEADRKN
+4195 DAHIEETLEADRKKE
-4209 IEEGEAK
+4209 EEGEAQ
-4216 NRAIREKNLSSAS
+4216 NRAIRKKNLSSES

-4236 LAKLYGM
+4236 LAQLYGM

-4248 YKKISSSS
+4248 YNKISSSS
-4256 WYNRNSL
+4256 WYNRGSL
-4263 RRRSTSSDEASEHN
+4263 RRRSTSSDEASERN

-4287 TSLAHS
+4287 TNLAHS

-4360 LEYVGKEEFTAF
+4360 QEYVGKEEFTAF

-4406 SYQDAIR
+4406 SYQEAVQ
-4413 EATEEYIARVSEKGF
+4413 EATEEYIARLSERGF
-4428 SDRESRSTWQKI
+4428 SDREGRSTWQKI

-4495 IPQRTKVSAEG
+4495 LPQKVKVTEGVRERRGATSNDAEMRSIKAQAKKDG
-4506 ARLRANKPT
+4506 TFMKAPNGKPT
-4515 SLDEANKQ
+4515 KLTEKQWLQVRTQSFKNWFGDWINDPDNASKVLDENGEPMIVYHGSKNKFYSFDMGLQ
-4523 FNEQL
+4523 KTAWIGKGFYFTPNKEFARSFGRSVVSSF
-4528 KKLNEET
+4528 LNLR
-4535 ANSTILSLGSPS
+4535 NPFIVKGNSPS
-4547 NVLLSAGVAD
+4547 YYD
-4557 KPMRLYGNKVI
+4557 
-4568 KKMKKHGFSLS
+4568 S
-4579 ELRDL
+4579 E
-4584 PRAVANPIAV
+4584 VGKI
-4594 FNNYGKDGSR
+4594 YGKDGGPIEPSEGTALLQDKGHDGVLFTHWDQGQMITVFTPSQIKSATENKGTFDKSNDDIRYRKIDNEMR
-4604 SILTE
+4604 SVPSELDNKLAITTLSPSTEIPVVQTEKRSVSTAEAKQAIESLPKQVVTMDGYTLNVSKKTKRKLSNNIFEDGLASEYKQILTILPQIVGNSVLIE
-4609 LQTEQGNFLVAIG
+4609 EHRDRIKINGERNSDNPNDANIDKTQRFYGAITIGEVTYRVKTTAIVSANTEQGTRMHNYDITEIELLPSSPTA
-4622 LGNGTDVEFNIVR
+4622 
-4635 SAFGKGKEQVVD
+4635 
-4647 WFNSSYATY
+4647 NS
-4656 INKEKALEYL
+4656 
-4666 RTPTLIMGAI
+4666 
-4676 SNQELSSATKV
+4676 QELAHRSNSISLAKLLNGV
-4687 IKEFENPSDESAN
+4687 GFSYEPERKILDEMQGGTE
-4700 GIRYRQSGGRQSSWH
+4700 GIRFRQGNNSQPSWNE
-4715 DSGAQD
+4715 SVAKT
-4721 EYNERTRI
+4721 EYNRTTRI
-4729 TDRNGKNKGKW
+4729 TDENGNKSKSA
-4740 TNNLWWRFKEAH
+4740 NLLWRLREAYQ
-4752 EDAMLS
+4752 DSMLS
-4758 LKELQDALAKNALG
+4758 LKALQDALAKNALG
-4772 RDLHGFEDAYTA
+4772 RDLRDFEDAYTA
-4784 ENAMSSKN
+4784 ENAMGSKN
-4792 LSEMEHYEN
+4792 LSEMEHYDA
-4801 RYVKPLTDALGKL
+4801 RYVKPLTDAISELMKEGA
-4814 IKGGV
+4814 
-4819 SYEEIRVYMMA
+4819 SYEDILNYLRA
-4830 KHGLERNA
+4830 KHGLERNE
-4838 YYNQLDGNSEARDYS
+4838 YYNAQDRAVAKDKWDSKEALKQQKNPNYQPKDFEYKGEFKDYS
-4853 GLTALTESEDDF
+4853 GLTGLTGSSEDF
-4865 TQIAEQ
+4865 TKLSQD
-4871 MVADF
+4871 MVEEF
-4876 ESRHDTSELWNA
+4876 ENKFNTDALWTSVRNANQKTLELG
-4888 VRSANERTL
+4888 
-4897 SLSRQKNLISK
+4897 RQKNLIGK
-4908 QAYDHIKGMFEY
+4908 HTYEHIKGMFEY
-4920 YIPLRGWDENNAED
+4920 YVPLRGWDSNRAED
-4934 EWEYLDGAGR
+4934 EWEYLDGAGTMSG
-4944 NGGISIRKKASGR
+4944 NSIRKSAKGR
-4957 TSLADDPIAMMVK
+4957 TSVSDDPIAMMIK

-4981 NMMKLKLL
+4981 NMMKLKFL
-4989 NLAENAQDSL
+4989 NLAENADDKL
-4999 LQHSKAWFV
+4999 LQYSRAWFQKKID
-5008 QETDAYG
+5008 QEG
-5015 NTTWVFSSP
+5015 NEYWELVTP
-5024 EIAED
+5024 DIDDD
-5029 ASPEEVALAWSDFE
+5029 ASPKEVSEALLEFNQNMNELRELGE
-5043 AKMQDLQKQGRSTQN
+5043 ATQY
-5058 PPKEQRKR
+5058 PPKDSRKN
-5066 IDFDKN
+5066 ISFDKN
-5072 GSLGERRQH
+5072 GSLGERKQH

-5087 GGQMYTVFVN
+5087 GGQLYTIFVN

-5103 QAVNGMLSSEEG
+5103 QAINGTINAGMYSGQIESIVG
-5115 FKWWRAF
+5115 PF
-5122 NRWLSTMH
+5122 NRWISAMH

-5136 FIMTNAIRDIMHATA
+5136 FIITNAVRDFQHATFMIFA
-5151 VVYAENG
+5151 QEG
-5158 FGSYLGN
+5158 LGSKYMKD
-5165 FSKQYVKGMKDMF
+5165 FQKQYIRGLKRSL
-5178 GLYGRWRSGTLDLN
+5178 GLYKRWRSGTLDLSSN
-5192 REKDKLFHDFM
+5192 EDKMFHDFM
-5203 VGGGQ
+5203 INGGQ

-5215 KVEDL
+5215 KIEDL
-5220 KKSLEWELKKVAG
+5220 KKKVEWELKKAKGEAG
-5233 QANWARRGLEILKN
+5233 RMKVGFEILQEGLELFN
-5247 AIAYFNSVVE
+5247 GAIE

-5262 ATFVASRKDG
+5262 ATFVASRKSG
-5272 RSIESSV
+5272 RSIERSI

-5290 RKGTGNG
+5290 KKGAGG
-5297 YGAGFARLAYLFYNP
+5297 YGAAFFQALYIFFNP
-5312 AVQALSQ
+5312 AVQALEQSVRVSR
-5319 FYGLTKKHPR
+5319 KHPKR
-5329 RMLGVIGGAMAI
+5329 VAAMIGTMATLAYLQPILFELIGAAA
-5341 GLLQNLFWSLLG
+5341 G
-5353 SLGDGGDGD
+5353 GD
-5362 DDDYGNINENSRLG
+5362 DDDEDAYDNINQNSRLS
-5376 SLIIHNPFSKDKY
+5376 SLIIRNPLDTSTY
-5389 LNLPISPELKPFFT
+5389 INLPISPELKPFFT
-5403 LGSAISE
+5403 LGSALAEVQRGAMNPSE
-5410 VIGGR
+5410 ATGQILQG
-5415 MSEEEAAKHVVLGLS
+5415 MT

-5440 NNGAEYINLVP
+5440 NGDKKWINIVP
-5451 SAGQPLVQVVANK
+5451 SVVQPLEQVAVNI
-5464 NYYGEQ
+5464 NYYGEPI
-5470 LYKDNGFNKLDPE
+5470 YKDNGFNKLDPE
-5483 WTKSKDANPALK
+5483 WTKAKDANPIFTK
-5495 GVAKMLN
+5495 TSEMLN
-5502 ELSGGDKVRKGGIDL
+5502 EWSGGNKVRKGEIDI
-5517 NPETIE
+5517 NPEKVE
-5523 HILES
+5523 HIVEGFT
-5528 YSGGAGRAFN
+5528 GGAGKATN
-5538 AFTKTV
+5538 ALFKTFM
-5544 AMPFDPELQKA
+5544 MPFDSDMRKL
-5555 SNVVMLR
+5555 NNTVMLR
-5562 KLYKEVPQAKEG
+5562 KFYKAIPQAKDGVLSRRIYE
-5574 ILNPIIWKISDQ
+5574 LQERRKELL
-5586 FKNMEHDKNGYRK
+5586 EHDKLGYKKQLRESK
-5599 ELRSNDPS
+5599 DTVDRAYWMDEMMELVESP
-5607 KVSEY
+5607 
-5612 IQKLYDLRLSSE
+5612 E
-5624 YKFYIRYRR
+5624 YKFFKKNKVKLDI
-5633 SIDRLQDLRKKYKE
+5633 LFKLRDKYQKVTNDESRKTISKSMNKIQKE
-5647 AKTDEER
+5647 
-5654 KSISDRMNSIQ
+5654 
-5665 ERVLKAYK
+5665 VLKDSR
-5673 EEQQTE
+5673 TELQ